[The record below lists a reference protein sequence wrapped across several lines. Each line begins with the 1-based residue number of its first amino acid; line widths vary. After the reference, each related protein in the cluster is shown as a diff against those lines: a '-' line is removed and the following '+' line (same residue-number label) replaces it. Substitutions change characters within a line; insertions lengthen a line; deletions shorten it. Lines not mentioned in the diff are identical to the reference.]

1 MAGANILLSAGLNI
15 DESLANL
22 KKDIQTI
29 QDRLNAAGIKITL
42 PVDLDEKIVKSL
54 KDIGNGKTA
63 AESGKKIGDA
73 LATNLINQFNIK
85 AKSAQRQIKDTCKQL
100 YTVSVGELSSGQE
113 NPRFMQLF
121 NELGEVVK
129 SNANVLQSR
138 MGIYDDFYNYF
149 QNLSKIKIPS
159 IVQTDLGKDWDSM
172 RKVSAGK
179 FVTDKSKSG
188 TELDSIYQEMA
199 DKYKDIFSGTA
210 DPTEQFREIVN
221 AVKAYRADID
231 RLEPVDPKKIAG
243 FEEDMWSDIITSI
256 GQMRE
261 QIKAQMPQVTDE
273 IEKNVSNIK
282 KSLMEVDASFD
293 HTGIE
298 QLTADVK
305 QYFTALTGISDKD
318 IKLQFF
324 KDANEDVTSFNATL
338 DRGQGILEK
347 YSFKMNDLGQYVYT
361 GGSLIDQSGKEFSEV
376 SVKAAEYQ
384 KKLEALKSTYQSF
397 LQGDSATNPFK
408 ALVDGIDFSNITD
421 KGSLDQMIAKFNEAT
436 AQAKAFNAEISKK
449 ASFNAAEK
457 LKQYL
462 SELPAQI
469 EYLETKFKGAN
480 FQIPDSVN
488 QSFASM
494 RQCLQDIN
502 KTDGPEQKIK
512 LYNQLT
518 GELDKVTQ
526 KYKQLSLEQKNAA
539 KDSTLQSGKNLL
551 GTNIDSWMNKNTA
564 AAKVFADR
572 LTDIKSKLSAAGSV
586 DFNNLK
592 REFNEIQ
599 AEAKQ
604 MGLTGSK
611 AAQEMKSQFDSML
624 SSMIS
629 VTAAMQTFRKMVG
642 TARELDTSLFN
653 LQVATGSTREETKTL
668 LDTYNQMA
676 KELGATTTDIA
687 DGADAWLR
695 QGKSIEEA
703 NSLVKDSMIL
713 SKIGMIDAADATEDL
728 TAVLNGYKLEA
739 QSALEVVSKLSAV
752 DLESASDAGGLA
764 ESMSRTAT
772 SANQAG
778 VSIDELIGMLGTLKS
793 VTQASDEELGN
804 AIKSIV
810 SRYSQIKANKFI
822 DYETGEDLSNVE
834 TVLGKIGIKIRDGL
848 TDFRDLSDVL
858 SELAAKYDKLNDVE
872 RNAVNTAMFG
882 TYQQNKGAVLLSN
895 WDKVEKLTKV
905 SEDST
910 TEALDKFEA
919 YTEGVEAHINSMTAS
934 YEHLASIIA
943 DSEFLKGA
951 TDAASGFLDVI
962 SQVVDKLG
970 VLSTAAGAVTIGGAL
985 KGNNIGIV
993 DNNGTDL
1000 TFLGKTADELKR
1012 ASEVGEKFGGIF
1024 TKSVKEPIVNAESII
1039 GNYNE
1044 LVKKQ
1049 CISQERINA
1058 LTDDFDMR
1066 KYLSGLKGAEAGLTG
1081 YTAALNMGSAATLK
1095 LKIQTVALNVALNM
1109 GIVAAITAGIT
1120 VLTKGIEL
1128 GAEAIDNYV
1137 HRLEK
1142 AKEAAEDAKESYDE
1156 TASKFESLNDE
1167 LKTTQSRIDELNGK
1181 DHLSFVEQEE
1191 LNKLQATSAELKQQI
1206 EYYRELKELMFGKA
1220 RDKANKYFDTET
1232 STKRYEGWDSSASL
1246 ADYST
1251 TKENPLQR
1259 TEKDIEQYSKL
1270 LERQK
1275 ELNAE
1280 IIKYKTEH
1288 VDDVF
1293 QSQELNDKTSE
1304 LAIVN
1309 KQLAELKERLVDS
1322 NGDFVKFKADLDSL
1336 GDKDKID
1343 KINALVT
1350 AINNLF
1356 SDDGKDATEAFD
1368 KLWNDSSFAS
1378 AKREITEL
1386 ASAGKLTPETLE
1398 SNKEYKKLL
1407 TETGKTADEVC
1418 NHIQS
1423 LVDAE
1428 QKTGNTDISAPF
1440 TKSEMISKINGLSEG
1455 FEELD
1460 KIMASVVAKDKAFD
1474 FSLLDDKKFNDT
1486 FKGFTKE
1493 YNNFVDTISNNP
1505 KDIKA
1510 CQSAFDDLVTV
1521 WVNSSGVLDGVSED
1535 TAGLTAAMLSNMGVT
1550 NAEEIVMD
1558 ALAKKHA
1565 EVAAEKYY
1573 NANATDDLKNATI
1586 SECAQFVSKA
1596 DVSEQCRKALARLVL
1611 AKISANNTKIDTSS
1625 DIDQIINLANAAGAG
1640 ARRIAQ
1646 LKTLADTV
1654 NEAKT
1659 TLQKSISN
1667 PMNLALFNGNK
1678 DLQKQFNEQGKKIGD
1693 TINKLQNGQFDF
1705 GFNDLDAADY
1715 KKATYGGGND
1725 TANRLNSDAKSG
1737 KGKSEKDDKKF
1748 DWIKVK
1754 IDKVRESYEKL
1765 MDEVNDSDNAYS
1777 TQLNFLD
1784 AAIDRQKEL
1793 IETEK
1798 LGIAGYQKEWEET
1811 SSKISDDIKN
1821 QIMNG
1826 DDVVSTY
1833 DGDKDEKLIKL
1844 IEAAQTAWNNLS
1856 DAQKQYTTDQKTL
1869 EDNEKSRY
1877 TKSIEW
1883 KQSEIDDL
1891 KEKADI
1897 EQTSYEK
1904 NIQLMDEAVK
1914 KSEELVATEKQHAE
1928 ETKKAWEKVRDQLK
1942 PEDVAGILSGNAN
1955 FEQYAESDPEYYEQY
1970 KEASKLYSEYIGANK
1985 DLQES
1990 ELKLEETRKQAYEKG
2005 IEYIDK
2011 QLSYISE
2018 LNDTASV
2025 EKDLI
2030 ESLGGIVTEGVYRDM
2045 ISNSKDM
2052 MDLYEQKMESIQSR
2066 MDSLKDTDSS
2076 EYYELLGQLQDCE
2089 TSLIECQK
2097 NQAEWN
2103 EAIIRLPIERI
2114 QKYLNEL
2121 ANIKQDLNN
2130 FLSQKSSVGIATNK
2144 EQYQQLISI
2153 DQAQIDKYTEQQKKL
2168 QNLLKNYKYG
2178 SEKFNETS
2186 SEIQEIDNA
2195 ISDLIV
2201 EMQDYNYQIARIP
2214 VDNLQ
2219 KVVDTLDNA
2228 QTSIENLTAQQDAR
2242 GIDTTI
2248 DQYQTM
2254 IDLASKR
2261 IEVLSTQ
2268 RQMLVQLQ
2276 SQFEKGSDRY
2286 TEIVSEIQDIDNTIS
2301 GLIANQYKWNK
2312 AMLQIPIDKLSNVND
2327 ELSAYSSI
2335 LSDVLSEYDSAL
2347 SGVTGTIDEQINKIN
2362 ELRDATEK
2370 EYEEKIKPL
2379 QKELD
2384 LLEKTNEAR
2393 SVQIALENAQ
2403 YELDKARQQK
2413 KTQVIRNGQL
2423 TYEADPDEIRDKQQ
2437 ALQDAEYNKAKYDL
2451 QKQIDSLEEE
2461 RDALL
2466 KSYDDQLDSLNKI
2479 KDKWSEITNQIQLAA
2494 DKAKAENL
2502 FGAGWEDKVLSGN
2515 DDDLYNM
2522 FKNLYTATSEQ
2533 KDKVDKQISSNE
2545 RIADMMQIYADR
2557 FQSGAM
2563 TYDQAM
2569 AGINSLATSM
2579 KDGYSA
2585 LENLGDLMKAD
2596 NIADL
2601 GSIASSATNKISKS
2615 LTDLSS
2621 IMERVKNNY
2630 STMDP
2635 ATWEEVKH
2643 DVKEQAKA
2651 SESLSASMN
2660 EFNQYLGT
2668 FKENTEAINKYTKT
2682 WDDMR
2687 DDLQS
2692 QLESLKK
2699 AAEALEKMS
2708 SSSSSGRK
2716 HSSSGGSS
2724 SSGKESSGTTDVYY
2738 HGHYAYSSDS
2748 KGNAYDKN
2756 GNSVNKSD
2764 AWNSAKDYV
2773 NEKKNYTKKH
2783 DGIASGIVG
2792 NNKTMSDNER
2802 ESRFKKLGMRELDT
2816 NEIWV
2821 KALRD
2826 EVVLTKGQQ
2835 ETLLKNF
2842 DASMN
2847 VGIRTG
2853 AAIGMPTVQ
2862 PSKQVMNDVVNVEI
2876 GDINVHDVGDV
2887 NGFAKAV
2894 KTQIKPIMTQTFS
2907 RR

>member
-1 MAGANILLSAGLNI
+1 MLSCSDAAKKNAVQIAKNVAAVKSGVIPIN
-15 DESLANL
+15 EASEANL
-22 KKDIQTI
+22 K
-29 QDRLNAAGIKITL
+29 L
-42 PVDLDEKIVKSL
+42 V
-54 KDIGNGKTA
+54 GNFSKM
-63 AESGKKIGDA
+63 
-73 LATNLINQFNIK
+73 
-85 AKSAQRQIKDTCKQL
+85 
-100 YTVSVGELSSGQE
+100 TV
-113 NPRFMQLF
+113 
-121 NELGEVVK
+121 
-129 SNANVLQSR
+129 A
-138 MGIYDDFYNYF
+138 
-149 QNLSKIKIPS
+149 
-159 IVQTDLGKDWDSM
+159 
-172 RKVSAGK
+172 
-179 FVTDKSKSG
+179 
-188 TELDSIYQEMA
+188 
-199 DKYKDIFSGTA
+199 
-210 DPTEQFREIVN
+210 
-221 AVKAYRADID
+221 
-231 RLEPVDPKKIAG
+231 
-243 FEEDMWSDIITSI
+243 
-256 GQMRE
+256 
-261 QIKAQMPQVTDE
+261 
-273 IEKNVSNIK
+273 
-282 KSLMEVDASFD
+282 
-293 HTGIE
+293 
-298 QLTADVK
+298 
-305 QYFTALTGISDKD
+305 
-318 IKLQFF
+318 
-324 KDANEDVTSFNATL
+324 
-338 DRGQGILEK
+338 
-347 YSFKMNDLGQYVYT
+347 
-361 GGSLIDQSGKEFSEV
+361 
-376 SVKAAEYQ
+376 
-384 KKLEALKSTYQSF
+384 
-397 LQGDSATNPFK
+397 
-408 ALVDGIDFSNITD
+408 
-421 KGSLDQMIAKFNEAT
+421 
-436 AQAKAFNAEISKK
+436 
-449 ASFNAAEK
+449 
-457 LKQYL
+457 
-462 SELPAQI
+462 
-469 EYLETKFKGAN
+469 
-480 FQIPDSVN
+480 
-488 QSFASM
+488 
-494 RQCLQDIN
+494 
-502 KTDGPEQKIK
+502 
-512 LYNQLT
+512 
-518 GELDKVTQ
+518 
-526 KYKQLSLEQKNAA
+526 
-539 KDSTLQSGKNLL
+539 
-551 GTNIDSWMNKNTA
+551 
-564 AAKVFADR
+564 
-572 LTDIKSKLSAAGSV
+572 
-586 DFNNLK
+586 
-592 REFNEIQ
+592 
-599 AEAKQ
+599 
-604 MGLTGSK
+604 SK
-611 AAQEMKSQFDSML
+611 AAD
-624 SSMIS
+624 I
-629 VTAAMQTFRKMVG
+629 AMQ
-642 TARELDTSLFN
+642 
-653 LQVATGSTREETKTL
+653 
-668 LDTYNQMA
+668 
-676 KELGATTTDIA
+676 
-687 DGADAWLR
+687 
-695 QGKSIEEA
+695 
-703 NSLVKDSMIL
+703 
-713 SKIGMIDAADATEDL
+713 
-728 TAVLNGYKLEA
+728 
-739 QSALEVVSKLSAV
+739 
-752 DLESASDAGGLA
+752 
-764 ESMSRTAT
+764 
-772 SANQAG
+772 
-778 VSIDELIGMLGTLKS
+778 
-793 VTQASDEELGN
+793 
-804 AIKSIV
+804 
-810 SRYSQIKANKFI
+810 
-822 DYETGEDLSNVE
+822 
-834 TVLGKIGIKIRDGL
+834 GL
-848 TDFRDLSDVL
+848 TM
-858 SELAAKYDKLNDVE
+858 AA
-872 RNAVNTAMFG
+872 
-882 TYQQNKGAVLLSN
+882 
-895 WDKVEKLTKV
+895 
-905 SEDST
+905 
-910 TEALDKFEA
+910 
-919 YTEGVEAHINSMTAS
+919 
-934 YEHLASIIA
+934 
-943 DSEFLKGA
+943 
-951 TDAASGFLDVI
+951 
-962 SQVVDKLG
+962 
-970 VLSTAAGAVTIGGAL
+970 
-985 KGNNIGIV
+985 
-993 DNNGTDL
+993 
-1000 TFLGKTADELKR
+1000 
-1012 ASEVGEKFGGIF
+1012 
-1024 TKSVKEPIVNAESII
+1024 
-1039 GNYNE
+1039 
-1044 LVKKQ
+1044 
-1049 CISQERINA
+1049 NA
-1058 LTDDFDMR
+1058 L
-1066 KYLSGLKGAEAGLTG
+1066 A
-1081 YTAALNMGSAATLK
+1081 
-1095 LKIQTVALNVALNM
+1095 VALVMKGLE
-1109 GIVAAITAGIT
+1109 IAIQQ
-1120 VLTKGIEL
+1120 
-1128 GAEAIDNYV
+1128 IDNYV

-1206 EYYRELKELMFGKA
+1206 ELYQALKNMQGDTA
-1220 RDKANKYFDTET
+1220 RDKAVDYFDTET
-1232 STKRYEGWDSSASL
+1232 NTKRYDGWDSNSSL
-1246 ADYST
+1246 ANYST
-1251 TKENPLQR
+1251 SKENPLER
-1259 TEKDIEQYSKL
+1259 TEKDIEQYSTL
-1270 LERQK
+1270 LTRQK
-1275 ELNAE
+1275 ELNDE
-1280 IIKYKTEH
+1280 IAKYKAEH

-1293 QSQELNDKTSE
+1293 MSQEYNDKTSE
-1304 LAIVN
+1304 LSVID
-1309 KQLAELKERLVDS
+1309 KQLETLKTRLADS
-1322 NGDFVKFKADLDSL
+1322 DTDFIKFKSSL
-1336 GDKDKID
+1336 NSVTDKDMIEKVD
-1343 KINALVT
+1343 NLVNAINALF
-1350 AINNLF
+1350 NGGS
-1356 SDDGKDATEAFD
+1356 SDSTDQFD

-1378 AKREITEL
+1378 AKREL
-1386 ASAGKLTPETLE
+1386 SKMASAGTLTPETLE
-1398 SNKEYKKLL
+1398 SNEKYKQLL
-1407 TETGKTADEVC
+1407 DATGKTAQEVTD
-1418 NHIQS
+1418 HIYA
-1423 LVDAE
+1423 LAEAE
-1428 QKTGNTDISAPF
+1428 QQAGNTDISAPF

-1586 SECAQFVSKA
+1586 SECAQFVSEA

-1754 IDKVRESYEKL
+1754 IDKVRESYENL
-1765 MDEVNDSDNAYS
+1765 MDVVNDSDSAYS

-1784 AAIDRQKEL
+1784 AAIERQKEL
-1793 IETEK
+1793 IETER

-1811 SSKISDDIKN
+1811 SSKISNDIKN

-1942 PEDVAGILSGNAN
+1942 PEDVAGILNGNAN
-1955 FEQYAESDPEYYEQY
+1955 FEQYAESDPEYYKLMQEG
-1970 KEASKLYSEYIGANK
+1970 SRLYSEYDNSAK
-1985 DLQES
+1985 KARED

-2005 IEYIDK
+2005 IEYIQK
-2011 QLSYISE
+2011 QRDAISG
-2018 LNDTASV
+2018 LNDKVQAEMDLV
-2025 EKDLI
+2025 EQ
-2030 ESLGGIVTEGVYRDM
+2030 LGGITTEGMYRELID
-2045 ISNSKDM
+2045 NSKDM
-2052 MDLYEQKMESIQSR
+2052 MELYESEVDKIKGRMEEV
-2066 MDSLKDTDSS
+2066 DPNSS
-2076 EYYELLGQLQDCE
+2076 EYYELLSNLQSCE

-2286 TEIVSEIQDIDNTIS
+2286 TEIGSEIQDIDNTIS
-2301 GLIANQYKWNK
+2301 GLIVNQYEWNK

-2347 SGVTGTIDEQINKIN
+2347 SGVTGTIDEQIDKIN

-2379 QKELD
+2379 QDELD

-2413 KTQVIRNGQL
+2413 KTQVVRNGSL
-2423 TYEADPDEIRDKQQ
+2423 VWENDPDEIRDKEQ
-2437 ALQDAEYNKAKYDL
+2437 ALQDAEFSKAKYDL

-2466 KSYDDQLDSLNKI
+2466 ESYDDQLDSLNKI
-2479 KDKWSEITNQIQLAA
+2479 KDKWSEITDQIQLAA

-2533 KDKVDKQISSNE
+2533 KDKVDEQISSNE

-2601 GSIASSATNKISKS
+2601 GSIASSATNKISAS

-2724 SSGKESSGTTDVYY
+2724 SSSKESSGTTDVYY

-2783 DGIASGIVG
+2783 DGIASGLVG

-2847 VGIRTG
+2847 IGIRTG

-2876 GDINVHDVGDV
+2876 GDIHVHDVGDV

>member
-1 MAGANILLSAGLNI
+1 MADANILLSAGLNI

-29 QDRLNAAGIKITL
+29 QERLNAAGIKITL
-42 PVDLDEKIVKSL
+42 PVDLDEKIAKSF
-54 KDIGNGKTA
+54 KEIGNSKAA
-63 AESGKKIGDA
+63 AESGKKIGDTY
-73 LATNLINQFNIK
+73 ATNLINQFNVK
-85 AKSAQRQIKDTCKQL
+85 AKSAQRQIKDAYKQIQN
-100 YTVSVGELSSGQE
+100 VFVGELSSGQE
-113 NPRFMQLF
+113 NPRFIELYNQ
-121 NELGEVVK
+121 LGETVK
-129 SNANVLQSR
+129 SNANILQSR
-138 MGIYDDFYNYF
+138 MGIYDDFYKYF

-231 RLEPVDPKKIAG
+231 RLEPVDPKKITG

-273 IEKNVSNIK
+273 IKKNVSNIK
-282 KSLMEVDASFD
+282 KSLMDVDASFD

-305 QYFTALTGISDKD
+305 QYFTAMTGISDKD

-347 YSFKMNDLGQYVYT
+347 YSFTMNDLGQYVYT

-376 SVKAAEYQ
+376 SAKAAEYQ

-397 LQGDSATNPFK
+397 LQGDSANNPFK

-480 FQIPDSVN
+480 FQIPDSVT

-502 KTDGPEQKIK
+502 KAEGPEQKIK

-518 GELDKVTQ
+518 TELDKVTQ

-539 KDSTLQSGKNLL
+539 KNSALQSGKNLL
-551 GTNIDSWMNKNTA
+551 ETNIDSWMNKNTA

-572 LTDIKSKLSAAGSV
+572 LTDIKSKLSAADSA

-624 SSMIS
+624 SSVIS

-653 LQVATGSTREETKTL
+653 LQVATGSTREETKAL

-728 TAVLNGYKLEA
+728 TAIMNSYRLEA

-778 VSIDELIGMLGTLKS
+778 VSIDELIGMIATLKD

-919 YTEGVEAHINSMTAS
+919 YSESVEAHINSMTAS
-934 YEHLASIIA
+934 YENLASTIA
-943 DSEFLKGA
+943 GSEFLKGA

-970 VLSTAAGAVTIGGAL
+970 VLSTAAGAITIGGAL

-1000 TFLGKTADELKR
+1000 TFLGKTVDELER
-1012 ASEVGEKFGGIF
+1012 ASAAGEKFGGIF
-1024 TKSVKEPIVNAESII
+1024 NKSVKEPIVNAESII

-1049 CISQERINA
+1049 CVSQERINA

-1066 KYLSGLKGAEAGLTG
+1066 KYLSGLKGAEAGMTG

-1142 AKEAAEDAKESYDE
+1142 AKESAEDAKESYDE

-1232 STKRYEGWDSSASL
+1232 STKRYEGWDSNSSL

-1251 TKENPLQR
+1251 AKENPLER
-1259 TEKDIEQYSKL
+1259 TEKDVEQYSKL
-1270 LERQK
+1270 LDRQK

-1280 IIKYKTEH
+1280 IAKYKTDH

-1293 QSQELNDKTSE
+1293 QSQELSDRSSE
-1304 LAIVN
+1304 LAVVD
-1309 KQLAELKERLVDS
+1309 KQLAELKDRLVDS
-1322 NGDFVKFKADLDSL
+1322 NGDFVKFKADLDSI

-1343 KINALVT
+1343 KINDLVA

-1356 SDDGKDATEAFD
+1356 NDDGKDAIGAFD
-1368 KLWNDSSFAS
+1368 KLWNDSSFSS

-1386 ASAGKLTPETLE
+1386 ASAGKFTPETLE
-1398 SNKEYKKLL
+1398 SNEEYKKLL

-1440 TKSEMISKINGLSEG
+1440 TKSEMISEINGLSEG

-1460 KIMASVVAKDKAFD
+1460 KIMSSIIDKDKAFD
-1474 FSLLDDKKFNDT
+1474 FSLLDDKKFKDNFQDYT
-1486 FKGFTKE
+1486 AE
-1493 YNNFVDTISNNP
+1493 YNNFINTVTKNP

-1510 CQSAFDDLVTV
+1510 CQSAFDDLATAYIY
-1521 WVNSSGVLDGVSED
+1521 NSNVMKGLSED
-1535 TAGLTAAMLSNMGVT
+1535 TADVAAQYLKLMGVSNSAEVIAAGLAKEHVDAALASKDLSNATYEEIEALANETEATDAGQRAFKIYAAQKLLAQDGFDVSGDITALANIVNSLGIATTAWVTYYRAKRELDAINASSTGNYYTDRNGNYLTEKNGKYYLDSGAEYSGQKINHIIDDGYKNRLQNQAARDNKKLFDDLTEQAKVTVKETGGNKTANTGASNTKSSKDSEKDPTTFDWMERKLTILDKQTSTLQDKIDNLVGYKAKNQVTDTVLDLLGDKLTTLEKMSARYQEQLDSIDLPEEWIEKIQSGAYDIDSLDSDKDKKLIKKIQDYQTWYDKIQDCKDKIDETTKSIKEMNLSKLDNIIDQFDQTKDILSQIIDTEKDLLDLREQQGEKISANDYISLANKQYEATKQNIEEYNRLSAEMSKLNLERGSEEWKKYNDQLQDLKNNMIAAADAVESYKDAMTELVYKDLDDYKSKLDSLNGTISTMSGLIGDTNLVDDNGELTGRGLAQLALYAQQLT
-1550 NAEEIVMD
+1550 NAKKEAAEYDNAIDSLND
-1558 ALAKKHA
+1558 ALRTGLITQDEYNSMLYEYKSAQESAVSSVKDARDSILTLVKDGIQAEIDAKKELIDQTKA
-1565 EVAAEKYY
+1565 ELEAEQDLHDYQESISEKQSNIAKLQRQIAALSGSTDRKDMAQKLQLQQDLADAQKDLYDTQYDHEMEQRKNALDDEY
-1573 NANATDDLKNATI
+1573 NAFEESKQKEMEELETDLDKQEAAISKYLDKVKQDHSTAYDVLKQYGENYNLTATDDLTEPWESASSAADLCSDAIGEVTANIQYQINSLDFSSLYELVNLLNTIKGLGYGDSDATNSQWEDISGTGTWQQSKASGRWWYGSDEDNYASDGIYTIDGKQYGFNSKGQMVTGWRNDIGGDDTWRYFGSDGVMARSAWKKSKDGTWYYLDHNGDMATDMAVKAKDGDGYYYVDNDGKWDGTTLSSEDVNRLKYKIGYKNGTTNATRGYHPVFEDG
-1586 SECAQFVSKA
+1586 SEIITLK
-1596 DVSEQCRKALARLVL
+1596 DGTVL
-1611 AKISANNTKIDTSS
+1611 YPFE
-1625 DIDQIINLANAAGAG
+1625 GG
-1640 ARRIAQ
+1640 E
-1646 LKTLADTV
+1646 TV
-1654 NEAKT
+1654 LDHAKT
-1659 TLQKSISN
+1659 
-1667 PMNLALFNGNK
+1667 
-1678 DLQKQFNEQGKKIGD
+1678 
-1693 TINKLQNGQFDF
+1693 
-1705 GFNDLDAADY
+1705 
-1715 KKATYGGGND
+1715 
-1725 TANRLNSDAKSG
+1725 
-1737 KGKSEKDDKKF
+1737 
-1748 DWIKVK
+1748 
-1754 IDKVRESYEKL
+1754 
-1765 MDEVNDSDNAYS
+1765 
-1777 TQLNFLD
+1777 
-1784 AAIDRQKEL
+1784 
-1793 IETEK
+1793 
-1798 LGIAGYQKEWEET
+1798 
-1811 SSKISDDIKN
+1811 
-1821 QIMNG
+1821 
-1826 DDVVSTY
+1826 
-1833 DGDKDEKLIKL
+1833 
-1844 IEAAQTAWNNLS
+1844 
-1856 DAQKQYTTDQKTL
+1856 
-1869 EDNEKSRY
+1869 
-1877 TKSIEW
+1877 
-1883 KQSEIDDL
+1883 
-1891 KEKADI
+1891 
-1897 EQTSYEK
+1897 
-1904 NIQLMDEAVK
+1904 
-1914 KSEELVATEKQHAE
+1914 
-1928 ETKKAWEKVRDQLK
+1928 
-1942 PEDVAGILSGNAN
+1942 
-1955 FEQYAESDPEYYEQY
+1955 
-1970 KEASKLYSEYIGANK
+1970 
-1985 DLQES
+1985 
-1990 ELKLEETRKQAYEKG
+1990 
-2005 IEYIDK
+2005 
-2011 QLSYISE
+2011 
-2018 LNDTASV
+2018 
-2025 EKDLI
+2025 
-2030 ESLGGIVTEGVYRDM
+2030 
-2045 ISNSKDM
+2045 
-2052 MDLYEQKMESIQSR
+2052 
-2066 MDSLKDTDSS
+2066 
-2076 EYYELLGQLQDCE
+2076 
-2089 TSLIECQK
+2089 
-2097 NQAEWN
+2097 
-2103 EAIIRLPIERI
+2103 
-2114 QKYLNEL
+2114 
-2121 ANIKQDLNN
+2121 
-2130 FLSQKSSVGIATNK
+2130 
-2144 EQYQQLISI
+2144 
-2153 DQAQIDKYTEQQKKL
+2153 
-2168 QNLLKNYKYG
+2168 
-2178 SEKFNETS
+2178 EKFMNSLRTTMPRFTDGFKNS
-2186 SEIQEIDNA
+2186 
-2195 ISDLIV
+2195 
-2201 EMQDYNYQIARIP
+2201 
-2214 VDNLQ
+2214 
-2219 KVVDTLDNA
+2219 TLDNVKVKDVV
-2228 QTSIENLTAQQDAR
+2228 QTINIDMPIGGVLDEAAAR
-2242 GIDTTI
+2242 
-2248 DQYQTM
+2248 
-2254 IDLASKR
+2254 
-2261 IEVLSTQ
+2261 VLS
-2268 RQMLVQLQ
+2268 
-2276 SQFEKGSDRY
+2276 
-2286 TEIVSEIQDIDNTIS
+2286 
-2301 GLIANQYKWNK
+2301 
-2312 AMLQIPIDKLSNVND
+2312 
-2327 ELSAYSSI
+2327 
-2335 LSDVLSEYDSAL
+2335 
-2347 SGVTGTIDEQINKIN
+2347 
-2362 ELRDATEK
+2362 
-2370 EYEEKIKPL
+2370 
-2379 QKELD
+2379 KELPGY
-2384 LLEKTNEAR
+2384 LEKNG
-2393 SVQIALENAQ
+2393 
-2403 YELDKARQQK
+2403 K
-2413 KTQVIRNGQL
+2413 VIC
-2423 TYEADPDEIRDKQQ
+2423 
-2437 ALQDAEYNKAKYDL
+2437 
-2451 QKQIDSLEEE
+2451 
-2461 RDALL
+2461 
-2466 KSYDDQLDSLNKI
+2466 
-2479 KDKWSEITNQIQLAA
+2479 
-2494 DKAKAENL
+2494 
-2502 FGAGWEDKVLSGN
+2502 
-2515 DDDLYNM
+2515 NM
-2522 FKNLYTATSEQ
+2522 
-2533 KDKVDKQISSNE
+2533 V
-2545 RIADMMQIYADR
+2545 
-2557 FQSGAM
+2557 
-2563 TYDQAM
+2563 
-2569 AGINSLATSM
+2569 
-2579 KDGYSA
+2579 
-2585 LENLGDLMKAD
+2585 
-2596 NIADL
+2596 
-2601 GSIASSATNKISKS
+2601 
-2615 LTDLSS
+2615 
-2621 IMERVKNNY
+2621 
-2630 STMDP
+2630 
-2635 ATWEEVKH
+2635 
-2643 DVKEQAKA
+2643 
-2651 SESLSASMN
+2651 
-2660 EFNQYLGT
+2660 
-2668 FKENTEAINKYTKT
+2668 
-2682 WDDMR
+2682 
-2687 DDLQS
+2687 
-2692 QLESLKK
+2692 
-2699 AAEALEKMS
+2699 
-2708 SSSSSGRK
+2708 
-2716 HSSSGGSS
+2716 
-2724 SSGKESSGTTDVYY
+2724 
-2738 HGHYAYSSDS
+2738 
-2748 KGNAYDKN
+2748 
-2756 GNSVNKSD
+2756 
-2764 AWNSAKDYV
+2764 AKDM
-2773 NEKKNYTKKH
+2773 TK
-2783 DGIASGIVG
+2783 S
-2792 NNKTMSDNER
+2792 TR
-2802 ESRFKKLGMRELDT
+2802 
-2816 NEIWV
+2816 W
-2821 KALRD
+2821 
-2826 EVVLTKGQQ
+2826 
-2835 ETLLKNF
+2835 
-2842 DASMN
+2842 
-2847 VGIRTG
+2847 
-2853 AAIGMPTVQ
+2853 
-2862 PSKQVMNDVVNVEI
+2862 
-2876 GDINVHDVGDV
+2876 
-2887 NGFAKAV
+2887 
-2894 KTQIKPIMTQTFS
+2894 
-2907 RR
+2907 

>member
-15 DESLANL
+15 DESLVNL

-54 KDIGNGKTA
+54 KDISNGKTT
-63 AESGKKIGDA
+63 AESGKKIGDV
-73 LATNLINQFNIK
+73 LATSLINQFNIK

-129 SNANVLQSR
+129 SNANILQSR

-210 DPTEQFREIVN
+210 DPTEQFQEIVN

-231 RLEPVDPKKIAG
+231 RLEPVDPKKITG

-347 YSFKMNDLGQYVYT
+347 YSFTMNDLGQYVYT

-376 SVKAAEYQ
+376 SAKAAEYQ

-397 LQGDSATNPFK
+397 LQGDSAANPFK

-421 KGSLDQMIAKFNEAT
+421 KGSLDQMIAKFNKAT

-462 SELPAQI
+462 AELPAQI

-480 FQIPDSVN
+480 FQIPDDVN
-488 QSFASM
+488 KSFTSM

-502 KTDGPEQKIK
+502 EADGPEQKIK

-539 KDSTLQSGKNLL
+539 KNSALQSGKNLL

-572 LTDIKSKLSAAGSV
+572 LTDIKSKLSAADSA

-611 AAQEMKSQFDSML
+611 AAQEMKSQFDSIL
-624 SSMIS
+624 SSVIS

-642 TARELDTSLFN
+642 TAKELDTSLFN
-653 LQVATGSTREETKTL
+653 LQVATGSTREETKAL

-778 VSIDELIGMLGTLKS
+778 ISIDELIGMIATLKD

-1000 TFLGKTADELKR
+1000 TFLGKTADELER
-1012 ASEVGEKFGGIF
+1012 ASAAGEKFGGIF
-1024 TKSVKEPIVNAESII
+1024 NRSVKEPLVNAESII

-1058 LTDDFDMR
+1058 LTDDLDMR
-1066 KYLSGLKGAEAGLTG
+1066 KYLSGLKGAEAGMTG

-1232 STKRYEGWDSSASL
+1232 STKRYEGWDSNSSL

-1259 TEKDIEQYSKL
+1259 AEKDVEQYSKL

-1280 IIKYKTEH
+1280 ITKYKTEH

-1304 LAIVN
+1304 LAIVD

-1336 GDKDKID
+1336 GDKNKID

-1368 KLWNDSSFAS
+1368 KLWNDSSFSS

-1386 ASAGKLTPETLE
+1386 VSAGKLTPETLE
-1398 SNKEYKKLL
+1398 SNEEYKKLL

-1428 QKTGNTDISAPF
+1428 QKTGNIDISKPF
-1440 TKSEMISKINGLSEG
+1440 TKSEMISEINGLSEG

-1460 KIMASVVAKDKAFD
+1460 KIMSSIVAKDKAFD
-1474 FSLLDDKKFNDT
+1474 FSLLDDKKFKDT
-1486 FKGFTKE
+1486 FKGFTDE
-1493 YNNFVDTISNNP
+1493 YSNFVDTISNNP

-1510 CQSAFDDLVTV
+1510 CQSAFNDLVTV
-1521 WVNSSGVLDGVSED
+1521 WVNSSGVLDGLSDE

-1550 NAEEIVMD
+1550 NAEEVVMD
-1558 ALAKKHA
+1558 ALTKKHA

-1586 SECAQFVSKA
+1586 SECAQFVSEA

-1611 AKISANNTKIDTSS
+1611 EKISANNTKIDTSS

-1678 DLQKQFNEQGKKIGD
+1678 DLQKQFDEQGKKIGD

-1715 KKATYGGGND
+1715 KKAIYGGGND

-1844 IEAAQTAWNNLS
+1844 IEAAQTAWNTLD
-1856 DAQKQYTTDQKTL
+1856 DAQKQYITDQKTL

-1970 KEASKLYSEYIGANK
+1970 KEASRLYSEYETSAEK
-1985 DLQES
+1985 ARED

-2005 IEYIDK
+2005 IEYIQK
-2011 QLSYISE
+2011 QRDAISG
-2018 LNDTASV
+2018 LNDKVQAEMDLV
-2025 EKDLI
+2025 EQ
-2030 ESLGGIVTEGVYRDM
+2030 LGGITTEGMYRELID
-2045 ISNSKDM
+2045 NSKDM
-2052 MDLYEQKMESIQSR
+2052 MELYESEVEEIKGRMEEVNPN
-2066 MDSLKDTDSS
+2066 SS
-2076 EYYELLGQLQDCE
+2076 EYYELLSNLQSCE

-2276 SQFEKGSDRY
+2276 SQFEKGSGRY
-2286 TEIVSEIQDIDNTIS
+2286 TEIGSEIQDIDNTIS
-2301 GLIANQYKWNK
+2301 GLIVNQYEWNK

-2347 SGVTGTIDEQINKIN
+2347 SGVTGTIDEQIDKIN

-2379 QKELD
+2379 QDELD

-2479 KDKWSEITNQIQLAA
+2479 KDKWSEITDQIQLAA

>member
-1 MAGANILLSAGLNI
+1 MFAPSVDTAALSTSTKSFENAQTII
-15 DESLANL
+15 DIYNDSL
-22 KKDIQTI
+22 KKGLLTQENWDA
-29 QDRLNAAGIKITL
+29 LLKMS
-42 PVDLDEKIVKSL
+42 DLDTANYLTQNKGLEASMIGLKLSL
-54 KDIGNGKTA
+54 EGPVLG
-63 AESGKKIGDA
+63 
-73 LATNLINQFNIK
+73 FN
-85 AKSAQRQIKDTCKQL
+85 
-100 YTVSVGELSSGQE
+100 
-113 NPRFMQLF
+113 
-121 NELGEVVK
+121 
-129 SNANVLQSR
+129 
-138 MGIYDDFYNYF
+138 
-149 QNLSKIKIPS
+149 
-159 IVQTDLGKDWDSM
+159 
-172 RKVSAGK
+172 KVSA
-179 FVTDKSKSG
+179 
-188 TELDSIYQEMA
+188 A
-199 DKYKDIFSGTA
+199 
-210 DPTEQFREIVN
+210 
-221 AVKAYRADID
+221 
-231 RLEPVDPKKIAG
+231 
-243 FEEDMWSDIITSI
+243 
-256 GQMRE
+256 
-261 QIKAQMPQVTDE
+261 IKEYNDYG
-273 IEKNVSNIK
+273 K
-282 KSLMEVDASFD
+282 KSAYDQKVLSKEIGKTNSALSSYLLGLNGAKASL
-293 HTGIE
+293 GGYVGS
-298 QLTADVK
+298 LTA
-305 QYFTALTGISDKD
+305 
-318 IKLQFF
+318 
-324 KDANEDVTSFNATL
+324 
-338 DRGQGILEK
+338 
-347 YSFKMNDLGQYVYT
+347 
-361 GGSLIDQSGKEFSEV
+361 
-376 SVKAAEYQ
+376 
-384 KKLEALKSTYQSF
+384 
-397 LQGDSATNPFK
+397 
-408 ALVDGIDFSNITD
+408 
-421 KGSLDQMIAKFNEAT
+421 AT
-436 AQAKAFNAEISKK
+436 A
-449 ASFNAAEK
+449 
-457 LKQYL
+457 
-462 SELPAQI
+462 
-469 EYLETKFKGAN
+469 
-480 FQIPDSVN
+480 
-488 QSFASM
+488 
-494 RQCLQDIN
+494 
-502 KTDGPEQKIK
+502 KTI
-512 LYNQLT
+512 
-518 GELDKVTQ
+518 
-526 KYKQLSLEQKNAA
+526 
-539 KDSTLQSGKNLL
+539 
-551 GTNIDSWMNKNTA
+551 
-564 AAKVFADR
+564 
-572 LTDIKSKLSAAGSV
+572 
-586 DFNNLK
+586 
-592 REFNEIQ
+592 
-599 AEAKQ
+599 
-604 MGLTGSK
+604 
-611 AAQEMKSQFDSML
+611 
-624 SSMIS
+624 
-629 VTAAMQTFRKMVG
+629 
-642 TARELDTSLFN
+642 
-653 LQVATGSTREETKTL
+653 
-668 LDTYNQMA
+668 
-676 KELGATTTDIA
+676 
-687 DGADAWLR
+687 
-695 QGKSIEEA
+695 
-703 NSLVKDSMIL
+703 
-713 SKIGMIDAADATEDL
+713 
-728 TAVLNGYKLEA
+728 
-739 QSALEVVSKLSAV
+739 
-752 DLESASDAGGLA
+752 
-764 ESMSRTAT
+764 
-772 SANQAG
+772 
-778 VSIDELIGMLGTLKS
+778 
-793 VTQASDEELGN
+793 
-804 AIKSIV
+804 
-810 SRYSQIKANKFI
+810 
-822 DYETGEDLSNVE
+822 
-834 TVLGKIGIKIRDGL
+834 
-848 TDFRDLSDVL
+848 
-858 SELAAKYDKLNDVE
+858 
-872 RNAVNTAMFG
+872 
-882 TYQQNKGAVLLSN
+882 
-895 WDKVEKLTKV
+895 
-905 SEDST
+905 
-910 TEALDKFEA
+910 
-919 YTEGVEAHINSMTAS
+919 
-934 YEHLASIIA
+934 
-943 DSEFLKGA
+943 
-951 TDAASGFLDVI
+951 
-962 SQVVDKLG
+962 
-970 VLSTAAGAVTIGGAL
+970 
-985 KGNNIGIV
+985 
-993 DNNGTDL
+993 
-1000 TFLGKTADELKR
+1000 
-1012 ASEVGEKFGGIF
+1012 
-1024 TKSVKEPIVNAESII
+1024 
-1039 GNYNE
+1039 
-1044 LVKKQ
+1044 
-1049 CISQERINA
+1049 
-1058 LTDDFDMR
+1058 
-1066 KYLSGLKGAEAGLTG
+1066 
-1081 YTAALNMGSAATLK
+1081 ALNVA
-1095 LKIQTVALNVALNM
+1095 TVALNATLSIGASVAISAAVTAFTKWIHKAEEVSKAAENAKDNIKSIRDELSTNSQTVNETKERYAELAQSVENLGKANQNKGTLSDEDYKEFLDISNQLSEIFPTLTTGYDENGNAILNLSGNVDTIISSLDELLKKEREIANQKIM
-1109 GIVAAITAGIT
+1109 DEFPDVFAGYIQNIDDLKKKLQSAQDEFDRYAELQYQISNGGSRAFNRKEGGIGTFTNSNGDT
-1120 VLTKGIEL
+1120 VSQTIGSYTGTLDEL
-1128 GAEAIDNYV
+1128 GIAY
-1137 HRLEK
+1137 
-1142 AKEAAEDAKESYDE
+1142 
-1156 TASKFESLNDE
+1156 
-1167 LKTTQSRIDELNGK
+1167 
-1181 DHLSFVEQEE
+1181 
-1191 LNKLQATSAELKQQI
+1191 
-1206 EYYRELKELMFGKA
+1206 
-1220 RDKANKYFDTET
+1220 
-1232 STKRYEGWDSSASL
+1232 
-1246 ADYST
+1246 
-1251 TKENPLQR
+1251 
-1259 TEKDIEQYSKL
+1259 
-1270 LERQK
+1270 
-1275 ELNAE
+1275 
-1280 IIKYKTEH
+1280 
-1288 VDDVF
+1288 
-1293 QSQELNDKTSE
+1293 KTSE
-1304 LAIVN
+1304 IENGAGILVQVVGDANDALLKKIEESRDALQKAQQDLKTQTSSISQYLNTWLQTEFTYQGLDNSGLQNAVQNMLVN
-1309 KQLAELKERLVDS
+1309 FDFSNLPDGVDS
-1322 NGDFVKFKADLDSL
+1322 NWASVSEYLRRNILQAIYDAQNDPEISTALSQVFTNAELDPNEKADFLEKIKSYFGEDSEIVVTL
-1336 GDKDKID
+1336 KPVIDDTTSLQKSYNDAINKFGDSGKLEKFFQKKGINTQEEID
-1343 KINALVT
+1343 YWNKVT
-1350 AINNLF
+1350 A
-1356 SDDGKDATEAFD
+1356 GATKATVAIQ
-1368 KLWNDSSFAS
+1368 KY
-1378 AKREITEL
+1378 AK
-1386 ASAGKLTPETLE
+1386 AKSG
-1398 SNKEYKKLL
+1398 
-1407 TETGKTADEVC
+1407 DEVT
-1418 NHIQS
+1418 
-1423 LVDAE
+1423 
-1428 QKTGNTDISAPF
+1428 KPF
-1440 TKSEMISKINGLSEG
+1440 TKSEMISEINGLSEG

-1460 KIMASVVAKDKAFD
+1460 KIMASVVDKDKAFD
-1474 FSLLDDKKFNDT
+1474 FSLLDDKKFKENFQDY
-1486 FKGFTKE
+1486 TKE
-1493 YNNFVDTISNNP
+1493 YNNFIETITKHP

-1510 CQSAFDDLVTV
+1510 CQSAFDDLTTAYLY
-1521 WVNSSGVLDGVSED
+1521 NSDVMKGLSDDTADVVAQYLKLMGVSNSEEVV
-1535 TAGLTAAMLSNMGVT
+1535 ASALAQKHAEAAWNSRDLSNAT
-1550 NAEEIVMD
+1550 AEEID
-1558 ALAKKHA
+1558 ALANESEQTDQNRESFKLYIAQKILA
-1565 EVAAEKYY
+1565 SDAFDPTGDITALSKIVESLGIASNAWIKY
-1573 NANATDDLKNATI
+1573 NALRNQILQMDATAHVSNGRTYYSYTSKDKNGNTVNHLATQEEYDNYNKQMENQLNDFSDDIT
-1586 SECAQFVSKA
+1586 
-1596 DVSEQCRKALARLVL
+1596 
-1611 AKISANNTKIDTSS
+1611 AK
-1625 DIDQIINLANAAGAG
+1625 
-1640 ARRIAQ
+1640 
-1646 LKTLADTV
+1646 LKTNMRVSNTGA
-1654 NEAKT
+1654 NKT
-1659 TLQKSISN
+1659 SN
-1667 PMNLALFNGNK
+1667 K
-1678 DLQKQFNEQGKKIGD
+1678 
-1693 TINKLQNGQFDF
+1693 
-1705 GFNDLDAADY
+1705 
-1715 KKATYGGGND
+1715 
-1725 TANRLNSDAKSG
+1725 NSSNS

-1844 IEAAQTAWNNLS
+1844 IEAAQTAWNTLD
-1856 DAQKQYTTDQKTL
+1856 DAQKQYITDQKTL

-1970 KEASKLYSEYIGANK
+1970 KEASRLYSEYDNSAK
-1985 DLQES
+1985 KARED

-2005 IEYIDK
+2005 IEYIQK
-2011 QLSYISE
+2011 QRDAISG
-2018 LNDTASV
+2018 LNDKVQAEMDLV
-2025 EKDLI
+2025 EQ
-2030 ESLGGIVTEGVYRDM
+2030 LGGITTEGMYRELID
-2045 ISNSKDM
+2045 NSKDM
-2052 MDLYEQKMESIQSR
+2052 MELYESEVDKIKGRMEEVNPN
-2066 MDSLKDTDSS
+2066 SS
-2076 EYYELLGQLQDCE
+2076 EYYELLSNLQSCE
-2089 TSLIECQK
+2089 TSLIECRK

-2286 TEIVSEIQDIDNTIS
+2286 TEIGSEIQDIDNTIS
-2301 GLIANQYKWNK
+2301 GLIVNQYEWNK

-2347 SGVTGTIDEQINKIN
+2347 SGVTGTIDEQIDKIN

-2379 QKELD
+2379 QDELD

-2413 KTQVIRNGQL
+2413 KTQVVRNGQL
-2423 TYEADPDEIRDKQQ
+2423 TYENDPDEIRDKQQ

-2466 KSYDDQLDSLNKI
+2466 KSYDDQLKSLESI
-2479 KDKWSEITNQIQLAA
+2479 KSRWSEITDQIQLAA

-2533 KDKVDKQISSNE
+2533 KDKVDEQISSNE

-2601 GSIASSATNKISKS
+2601 GSIASSATNKISES

-2716 HSSSGGSS
+2716 HSSSGGGGS
-2724 SSGKESSGTTDVYY
+2724 SSGSSSDRTGVYY
-2738 HGHYAYSSDS
+2738 GGHKVYESDS
-2748 KGNAYDKN
+2748 KGNYYTESKDSSGKGTGRYD
-2756 GNSVNKSD
+2756 NKV
-2764 AWNSAKDYV
+2764 SASEKDK
-2773 NEKKNYTKKH
+2773 EWKNYTKKH
-2783 DGIASGIVG
+2783 DGIASGLVG

>member
-54 KDIGNGKTA
+54 KDIGNGKTT

-73 LATNLINQFNIK
+73 LATSLINQFNIK

-231 RLEPVDPKKIAG
+231 RLEPVDPKKITG

-298 QLTADVK
+298 QLTSDVK
-305 QYFTALTGISDKD
+305 QYFTALAGISDKD

-347 YSFKMNDLGQYVYT
+347 YAFTMNDLGQYVYT

-376 SVKAAEYQ
+376 SAKAAEYQ

-397 LQGDSATNPFK
+397 LQGDSAANPFK

-480 FQIPDSVN
+480 FQIPDDVSK
-488 QSFASM
+488 SFTSM

-502 KTDGPEQKIK
+502 EADGPEQKIK

-518 GELDKVTQ
+518 SELDKVTQ

-539 KDSTLQSGKNLL
+539 KNSALQSGKNLL
-551 GTNIDSWMNKNTA
+551 GTNINSWMNKNTA

-572 LTDIKSKLSAAGSV
+572 LTDIKSKLSAADSV

-624 SSMIS
+624 SSVIS

-642 TARELDTSLFN
+642 TAKELDTSLFN
-653 LQVATGSTREETKTL
+653 LQVATGSTREETKEL

-713 SKIGMIDAADATEDL
+713 SKIGMIDATDATEDL
-728 TAVLNGYKLEA
+728 TAVLNGYKMEA

-772 SANQAG
+772 AANLAG
-778 VSIDELIGMLGTLKS
+778 ISIDELIGMIATLKD

-810 SRYSQIKANKFI
+810 SRYSQIKTNKFI

-848 TDFRDLSDVL
+848 TDYRDLSDVL
-858 SELAAKYDKLNDVE
+858 TELAGKYDKLNDVE
-872 RNAVNTAMFG
+872 RNAVNTALFG
-882 TYQQNKGAVLLSN
+882 TYQQNKGATLLAN

-905 SEDST
+905 SESST
-910 TEALDKFEA
+910 TEALDKFDA
-919 YTEGVEAHINSMTAS
+919 YTESIEAHINSMTAS

-951 TDAASGFLDVI
+951 TDTASGFLDVI
-962 SQVVDKLG
+962 SMIVDKLG
-970 VLSTAAGAVTIGGAL
+970 VLSTAAGAITIGGAL
-985 KGNNIGIV
+985 KGNTIGVV
-993 DNNGTDL
+993 DNNGTEL
-1000 TFLGKTADELKR
+1000 TFLGKTADELER
-1012 ASEVGEKFGGIF
+1012 ASAAGEKFGGIF
-1024 TKSVKEPIVNAESII
+1024 NANVKEPLVNAESII
-1039 GNYNE
+1039 TNYNE

-1049 CISQERINA
+1049 CVSQERINA
-1058 LTDDFDMR
+1058 LTDDLDMR
-1066 KYLSGLKGAEAGLTG
+1066 KYLSGLKGAEAGMTG

-1156 TASKFESLNDE
+1156 TASKFESLNDK
-1167 LKTTQSRIDELNGK
+1167 LKTTQSRIDELEAK
-1181 DHLSFVEQEE
+1181 DHLTFVEQEE
-1191 LNKLQATSAELKQQI
+1191 LDKLKSTSAELEQQI
-1206 EYYRELKELMFGKA
+1206 ELYQALKNMQGDTA
-1220 RDKANKYFDTET
+1220 RDKAVDYFGTET
-1232 STKRYEGWDSSASL
+1232 NTKRYDGWDSNSSL

-1251 TKENPLQR
+1251 SKENPLER
-1259 TEKDIEQYSKL
+1259 TEKDIEQYSTL
-1270 LERQK
+1270 LSRQK
-1275 ELNAE
+1275 ELNDE
-1280 IIKYKTEH
+1280 IAKYKAEH

-1293 QSQELNDKTSE
+1293 MSQDYNDKTSE
-1304 LAIVN
+1304 LSVID
-1309 KQLAELKERLVDS
+1309 KQLETLKTRLADS
-1322 NGDFVKFKADLDSL
+1322 DTDFIKFKSSL
-1336 GDKDKID
+1336 NSITDKDMIEQVD
-1343 KINALVT
+1343 KLVNEINALF
-1350 AINNLF
+1350 NGGS
-1356 SDDGKDATEAFD
+1356 SDSTDQFD
-1368 KLWNDSSFAS
+1368 KLWNDSSFTS
-1378 AKREITEL
+1378 AKREL
-1386 ASAGKLTPETLE
+1386 SKMASAGKLTPETLE
-1398 SNKEYKKLL
+1398 SNEEYKKLL
-1407 TETGKTADEVC
+1407 DATGKTAREVTD
-1418 NHIQS
+1418 HIYA
-1423 LVDAE
+1423 LTEAE
-1428 QKTGNTDISAPF
+1428 QQAGNTDISAPF

-1460 KIMASVVAKDKAFD
+1460 KIMASVVAKGKAFD

-1493 YNNFVDTISNNP
+1493 YNDFVDTISNNP

-1535 TAGLTAAMLSNMGVT
+1535 TAGLTAAMLSNMGVA

-1573 NANATDDLKNATI
+1573 NANASKQLEGATI
-1586 SECAQFVSKA
+1586 DEYVEILNEA
-1596 DVSEQCRKALARLVL
+1596 DVSDACRKALAQLEL
-1611 AKISANNTKIDTSS
+1611 TKIAVNKTKINTVD
-1625 DIDQIINLANAAGAG
+1625 DIKSVIALANAAGAG
-1640 ARRIAQ
+1640 AANIAK
-1646 LKTLADTV
+1646 LKTVATTV
-1654 NEAKT
+1654 DQVSKT
-1659 TLQKSISN
+1659 LKTSISN
-1667 PMNLALFNGNK
+1667 PMNLALFKGNPN
-1678 DLQKQFNEQGKKIGD
+1678 LQKQVNQGLEEVGKVINEVQNSTFDYGFE
-1693 TINKLQNGQFDF
+1693 KLNAEDF
-1705 GFNDLDAADY
+1705 IY
-1715 KKATYGGGND
+1715 KGGND

-1844 IEAAQTAWNNLS
+1844 IEAAQTAWNTLD
-1856 DAQKQYTTDQKTL
+1856 DAQKQYITDQKTL

-1928 ETKKAWEKVRDQLK
+1928 ETKKAWEEVRDQLK
-1942 PEDVAGILSGNAN
+1942 PEDVAALMDGKAD
-1955 FEQYAESDPEYYEQY
+1955 FEQYAEIDPAYYELF
-1970 KEASKLYSEYIGANK
+1970 KNGDLLYSEYLDSVK
-1985 DLQES
+1985 KLQEG
-1990 ELKLEETRKQAYEKG
+1990 ELNLQETRKQAYEKG
-2005 IEYIDK
+2005 IEYIEK
-2011 QLSYISE
+2011 QIDYISG
-2018 LNDTASV
+2018 LNDKASA

-2052 MDLYEQKMESIQSR
+2052 MDLYEQKMESIKNE
-2066 MDSLKDTDSS
+2066 MASLEDTDSS
-2076 EYYELLGQLQDCE
+2076 RYYELLGQLQDCE

-2261 IEVLSTQ
+2261 IDVLSTQ

-2286 TEIVSEIQDIDNTIS
+2286 TEIGSEIQDIDNTIS
-2301 GLIANQYKWNK
+2301 GLIVNQYEWNK

-2347 SGVTGTIDEQINKIN
+2347 SGVTGTIDEQTKAIEDARSAAEDDYNKRIEN
-2362 ELRDATEK
+2362 
-2370 EYEEKIKPL
+2370 I

-2393 SVQIALENAQ
+2393 SIQIALENAQ
-2403 YELDKARQQK
+2403 YNLDKARNQK
-2413 KTQVIRNGQL
+2413 KTQVENNCL
-2423 TYEADPDEIRDKQQ
+2423 L
-2437 ALQDAEYNKAKYDL
+2437 LQ
-2451 QKQIDSLEEE
+2451 
-2461 RDALL
+2461 
-2466 KSYDDQLDSLNKI
+2466 
-2479 KDKWSEITNQIQLAA
+2479 
-2494 DKAKAENL
+2494 
-2502 FGAGWEDKVLSGN
+2502 
-2515 DDDLYNM
+2515 
-2522 FKNLYTATSEQ
+2522 
-2533 KDKVDKQISSNE
+2533 
-2545 RIADMMQIYADR
+2545 
-2557 FQSGAM
+2557 
-2563 TYDQAM
+2563 
-2569 AGINSLATSM
+2569 
-2579 KDGYSA
+2579 
-2585 LENLGDLMKAD
+2585 
-2596 NIADL
+2596 
-2601 GSIASSATNKISKS
+2601 
-2615 LTDLSS
+2615 
-2621 IMERVKNNY
+2621 
-2630 STMDP
+2630 
-2635 ATWEEVKH
+2635 
-2643 DVKEQAKA
+2643 
-2651 SESLSASMN
+2651 
-2660 EFNQYLGT
+2660 
-2668 FKENTEAINKYTKT
+2668 
-2682 WDDMR
+2682 
-2687 DDLQS
+2687 
-2692 QLESLKK
+2692 
-2699 AAEALEKMS
+2699 
-2708 SSSSSGRK
+2708 
-2716 HSSSGGSS
+2716 
-2724 SSGKESSGTTDVYY
+2724 
-2738 HGHYAYSSDS
+2738 
-2748 KGNAYDKN
+2748 
-2756 GNSVNKSD
+2756 
-2764 AWNSAKDYV
+2764 
-2773 NEKKNYTKKH
+2773 
-2783 DGIASGIVG
+2783 
-2792 NNKTMSDNER
+2792 
-2802 ESRFKKLGMRELDT
+2802 
-2816 NEIWV
+2816 
-2821 KALRD
+2821 
-2826 EVVLTKGQQ
+2826 
-2835 ETLLKNF
+2835 
-2842 DASMN
+2842 
-2847 VGIRTG
+2847 
-2853 AAIGMPTVQ
+2853 
-2862 PSKQVMNDVVNVEI
+2862 
-2876 GDINVHDVGDV
+2876 
-2887 NGFAKAV
+2887 
-2894 KTQIKPIMTQTFS
+2894 
-2907 RR
+2907 

>member
-54 KDIGNGKTA
+54 KDIGNGKTT

-73 LATNLINQFNIK
+73 LATSLINQFNIK

-121 NELGEVVK
+121 NEIGEVVK

-149 QNLSKIKIPS
+149 QSLSKIKIPS

-231 RLEPVDPKKIAG
+231 RLEPVDPKKITG

-282 KSLMEVDASFD
+282 KSLMEVDVSFD

-298 QLTADVK
+298 QLTSDVK

-347 YSFKMNDLGQYVYT
+347 YSFTMNDLGQYVYT

-397 LQGDSATNPFK
+397 LQGDSAANPFK

-480 FQIPDSVN
+480 FQIPDDVN
-488 QSFASM
+488 KSFTSM

-518 GELDKVTQ
+518 SELDKVTQ
-526 KYKQLSLEQKNAA
+526 KYKQLSLKQKNAA
-539 KDSTLQSGKNLL
+539 KNSALQSGKNLL

-572 LTDIKSKLSAAGSV
+572 LTDIKYKLSAADST

-624 SSMIS
+624 SSVIS

-713 SKIGMIDAADATEDL
+713 SKIGMIDAASAAEDL
-728 TAVLNGYKLEA
+728 TSVLNGFRLEA

-778 VSIDELIGMLGTLKS
+778 VSIDELIGMIATLKD

-905 SEDST
+905 SENST

-951 TDAASGFLDVI
+951 TDAASGLLDVI

-1012 ASEVGEKFGGIF
+1012 ASEAGEKFGGIF
-1024 TKSVKEPIVNAESII
+1024 NKSVKEPILNAESII

-1058 LTDDFDMR
+1058 LTDDLDMR
-1066 KYLSGLKGAEAGLTG
+1066 KYLSGLKGAEAGMTG

-1142 AKEAAEDAKESYDE
+1142 AKEAAEGAKESYDE

-1251 TKENPLQR
+1251 TKENPLER
-1259 TEKDIEQYSKL
+1259 TEKDVEQYSKL

-1280 IIKYKTEH
+1280 ITKYKTEH

-1304 LAIVN
+1304 LAIVD

-1343 KINALVT
+1343 KIDALVA

-1368 KLWNDSSFAS
+1368 KLWNDSSFTS

-1428 QKTGNTDISAPF
+1428 QKTGNIDISKPF
-1440 TKSEMISKINGLSEG
+1440 TKSEMISEINGLSEG

-1460 KIMASVVAKDKAFD
+1460 KIMASVIAKDKAFD

-1586 SECAQFVSKA
+1586 SECAQFVSEA

-1678 DLQKQFNEQGKKIGD
+1678 DLQKQFDEQGKKIGD

-1705 GFNDLDAADY
+1705 GFNDLDATDY

-1754 IDKVRESYEKL
+1754 IDKVRESYENL
-1765 MDEVNDSDNAYS
+1765 MDVVNDSDSAYS

-1784 AAIDRQKEL
+1784 AAIERQKNL
-1793 IETEK
+1793 ISLEK
-1798 LGIAGYQKEWEET
+1798 LGIEAYQKEWDSVSAEIPEEVR
-1811 SSKISDDIKN
+1811 N

-1826 DDVVSTY
+1826 DFKIDTY
-1833 DGDKDEKLIKL
+1833 DGDKDEKLIKK
-1844 IEAAQTAWNNLS
+1844 IEAADTAWNNLS
-1856 DAQKQYTTDQKTL
+1856 DAQKQYITDQKTL

-1942 PEDVAGILSGNAN
+1942 PEDVAGILNGNAN
-1955 FEQYAESDPEYYEQY
+1955 FEQYAESDPEYYKLMQEG
-1970 KEASKLYSEYIGANK
+1970 SRLYSEYDNSAK
-1985 DLQES
+1985 KARED

-2005 IEYIDK
+2005 IEYIQK
-2011 QLSYISE
+2011 QRDAISG
-2018 LNDTASV
+2018 LNDKVQAEMDLV
-2025 EKDLI
+2025 EQ
-2030 ESLGGIVTEGVYRDM
+2030 LGGITTEGMYRELID
-2045 ISNSKDM
+2045 NSKDM
-2052 MDLYEQKMESIQSR
+2052 MELYESEVDKIKGRMEEV
-2066 MDSLKDTDSS
+2066 DPNSS
-2076 EYYELLGQLQDCE
+2076 EYYELLSNLQSCE

-2286 TEIVSEIQDIDNTIS
+2286 TEIGSEIQDIDNTIS
-2301 GLIANQYKWNK
+2301 GLIVNQYEWNK

-2347 SGVTGTIDEQINKIN
+2347 SGVTGTIDEQTKAI
-2362 ELRDATEK
+2362 EDARSAAEDDYNNRI
-2370 EYEEKIKPL
+2370 ENI

-2384 LLEKTNEAR
+2384 LLEKQNTAR
-2393 SVQIALENAQ
+2393 SKILAVEQAQ
-2403 YELDKARQQK
+2403 YDLEKAKNQK
-2413 KTQVIRNGQL
+2413 TTQVVRNGSL
-2423 TYEADPDEIRDKQQ
+2423 VWENDPNTLQEKQQ
-2437 ALQDAEYNKAKYDL
+2437 ALEDALYEKKRYDL
-2451 QKQIDSLEEE
+2451 EQQVQNLEEE

-2466 KSYDDQLDSLNKI
+2466 ENYDQQLEALDKVKSR
-2479 KDKWSEITNQIQLAA
+2479 WSEITDQIQLAA

-2533 KDKVDKQISSNE
+2533 KDKVDEQISSNE

-2601 GSIASSATNKISKS
+2601 GSIASSATNKISAS

-2708 SSSSSGRK
+2708 SSSSSGRN

-2724 SSGKESSGTTDVYY
+2724 SSSKESSGTTDVYY

-2783 DGIASGIVG
+2783 DGIASGLVG

-2876 GDINVHDVGDV
+2876 GDIHVHDVGDV

>member
-1 MAGANILLSAGLNI
+1 MAGANILLSAGLDI

-54 KDIGNGKTA
+54 KDIGNGKTT

-179 FVTDKSKSG
+179 FVTDKAKSG

-231 RLEPVDPKKIAG
+231 RLEPVDPKKITG

-273 IEKNVSNIK
+273 IEKNISNIK

-347 YSFKMNDLGQYVYT
+347 YSFTMNDLGQYVYT

-376 SVKAAEYQ
+376 SAKAAEYQ

-397 LQGDSATNPFK
+397 LQGDSAANPFK

-421 KGSLDQMIAKFNEAT
+421 KGSLDQMIAKFNKAT

-462 SELPAQI
+462 AELPAQI

-480 FQIPDSVN
+480 FQIPDDVSK
-488 QSFASM
+488 SFTSM

-518 GELDKVTQ
+518 SELDKVTQ
-526 KYKQLSLEQKNAA
+526 KYKQLKLEQKNAA
-539 KDSTLQSGKNLL
+539 KDSALQSGKNLL

-572 LTDIKSKLSAAGSV
+572 LTDIKSKLSAADSA

-604 MGLTGSK
+604 MGLTGAK

-624 SSMIS
+624 SSVIS

-653 LQVATGSTREETKTL
+653 LQVATGSTREEAKAL
-668 LDTYNQMA
+668 LETYNQMA

-713 SKIGMIDAADATEDL
+713 SKIGMIDAASATEDL
-728 TAVLNGYKLEA
+728 TSVLNGFRLEA

-778 VSIDELIGMLGTLKS
+778 VSIDELIGMIATLKD
-793 VTQASDEELGN
+793 VTQASDQELGN

-970 VLSTAAGAVTIGGAL
+970 VLSTAAGAITIGSAL

-1000 TFLGKTADELKR
+1000 TILGKTADELER
-1012 ASEVGEKFGGIF
+1012 ASAAGEKFGGIF
-1024 TKSVKEPIVNAESII
+1024 NKSVKEPIVNAESII

-1044 LVKKQ
+1044 LVRKQ
-1049 CISQERINA
+1049 CVSQERINA
-1058 LTDDFDMR
+1058 LTDDLDMR
-1066 KYLSGLKGAEAGLTG
+1066 KYLSGLKGAEAGMTG

-1167 LKTTQSRIDELNGK
+1167 MKTTQSRMDELEAK
-1181 DHLSFVEQEE
+1181 DHLTFVEQEE
-1191 LNKLQATSAELKQQI
+1191 LDKLKATSAELKQQI
-1206 EYYRELKELMFGKA
+1206 ELYQALKNMQGDTA
-1220 RDKANKYFDTET
+1220 RDKAVDYFGTET
-1232 STKRYEGWDSSASL
+1232 NTKRYDGWDSNSSL

-1251 TKENPLQR
+1251 SKENPLER
-1259 TEKDIEQYSKL
+1259 TEKDIEQYSTL
-1270 LERQK
+1270 LSRQK
-1275 ELNAE
+1275 ELNDE
-1280 IIKYKTEH
+1280 IAKYKAEH

-1293 QSQELNDKTSE
+1293 MSQDYNDKTSE
-1304 LAIVN
+1304 LSVID
-1309 KQLAELKERLVDS
+1309 KQLETLKTRLADS
-1322 NGDFVKFKADLDSL
+1322 DTDFIKFKSSL
-1336 GDKDKID
+1336 NSVTDKDMIEKVD
-1343 KINALVT
+1343 NLVNAINALF
-1350 AINNLF
+1350 NGGS
-1356 SDDGKDATEAFD
+1356 SDSTDQFD
-1368 KLWNDSSFAS
+1368 KLWNDSSFTS
-1378 AKREITEL
+1378 AKREL
-1386 ASAGKLTPETLE
+1386 SKMASAGTLTPETLE
-1398 SNKEYKKLL
+1398 SNEKYKQLL
-1407 TETGKTADEVC
+1407 DATGKTAQEVTD
-1418 NHIQS
+1418 HIYA
-1423 LVDAE
+1423 LAEAE
-1428 QKTGNTDISAPF
+1428 QQAGNTDVSAPF
-1440 TKSEMISKINGLSEG
+1440 TKSEMIEKINGMSEG

-1474 FSLLDDKKFNDT
+1474 FSLLDDKKFKDT
-1486 FKGFTKE
+1486 FSGFTEE
-1493 YNNFVDTISNNP
+1493 YNNFFDTISNNP

-1521 WVNSSGVLDGVSED
+1521 WVNSSGVLNGVSED

-1586 SECAQFVSKA
+1586 SECAQFVSEA

-1611 AKISANNTKIDTSS
+1611 EKISANNTKIDTSS

-1678 DLQKQFNEQGKKIGD
+1678 DLQKQFDEQGKKIGD

-1811 SSKISDDIKN
+1811 SSKISNDIKN

-1942 PEDVAGILSGNAN
+1942 PEDVAALMDGKAD

-1970 KEASKLYSEYIGANK
+1970 KEASRLYSEYETSAK
-1985 DLQES
+1985 KARED

-2005 IEYIDK
+2005 IEYIQK
-2011 QLSYISE
+2011 QRDAISG
-2018 LNDTASV
+2018 LNDKVQAEMDLV
-2025 EKDLI
+2025 EQ
-2030 ESLGGIVTEGVYRDM
+2030 LGGITTEGMYRELID
-2045 ISNSKDM
+2045 NSKDM
-2052 MDLYEQKMESIQSR
+2052 MELYESEVDKIKGRMEEV
-2066 MDSLKDTDSS
+2066 DPNSS
-2076 EYYELLGQLQDCE
+2076 EYYELLSNLQSCE

-2286 TEIVSEIQDIDNTIS
+2286 TEIGSEIQDIDNTIS
-2301 GLIANQYKWNK
+2301 GLIVNQYEWNK

-2347 SGVTGTIDEQINKIN
+2347 SGVTGTIDEQTKAI
-2362 ELRDATEK
+2362 EDARSAAEDDYNDRI
-2370 EYEEKIKPL
+2370 ENI

-2384 LLEKTNEAR
+2384 LLEKQNTAR
-2393 SVQIALENAQ
+2393 SKILAVEQAQ
-2403 YELDKARQQK
+2403 YDLEKAKNQK
-2413 KTQVIRNGQL
+2413 TTQVVRNGSL
-2423 TYEADPDEIRDKQQ
+2423 VWENDPNTLQEKQQ
-2437 ALQDAEYNKAKYDL
+2437 ALEDALYEKKRYDL
-2451 QKQIDSLEEE
+2451 EQQVQNLEEE

-2466 KSYDDQLDSLNKI
+2466 ENYDQQLEALDKVKSR
-2479 KDKWSEITNQIQLAA
+2479 WSEITDQIQLAA

-2533 KDKVDKQISSNE
+2533 KDKVDEQISSNE

-2601 GSIASSATNKISKS
+2601 GSIASSATNKISES

-2724 SSGKESSGTTDVYY
+2724 SSSKESSGTTDVYY

-2783 DGIASGIVG
+2783 DGIASGLVG

-2876 GDINVHDVGDV
+2876 GDIHVHDVGDV

>member
-54 KDIGNGKTA
+54 KDIGNGKTT

-100 YTVSVGELSSGQE
+100 YTISVGELSSGQE

-179 FVTDKSKSG
+179 FVTDKAKSG

-231 RLEPVDPKKIAG
+231 RLEPVDPKKITG

-298 QLTADVK
+298 QLTSDVK
-305 QYFTALTGISDKD
+305 QYFAALTGISDKD

-347 YSFKMNDLGQYVYT
+347 YSFTMNDLGQYVYT

-376 SVKAAEYQ
+376 SAKAAEYQ

-397 LQGDSATNPFK
+397 LQGDSAANPFK

-462 SELPAQI
+462 SKLPAQI
-469 EYLETKFKGAN
+469 DYLETKFKGAN

-502 KTDGPEQKIK
+502 KAEGPEQKIK

-539 KDSTLQSGKNLL
+539 KDSALQSGKNLL

-572 LTDIKSKLSAAGSV
+572 LTDIKSKLSAADST

-611 AAQEMKSQFDSML
+611 AAQKMKSQFDSML
-624 SSMIS
+624 SSVIS

-653 LQVATGSTREETKTL
+653 LQVATGSTREETKAL

-713 SKIGMIDAADATEDL
+713 SKIGMIDAASATEDL
-728 TAVLNGYKLEA
+728 TSVLNGFRLEA

-778 VSIDELIGMLGTLKS
+778 VSIDELIGMIATLKD

-970 VLSTAAGAVTIGGAL
+970 VLSTAAGAITIGGAL

-1012 ASEVGEKFGGIF
+1012 ASEAGEKFGGIF
-1024 TKSVKEPIVNAESII
+1024 TKNVKEPIVNAESII

-1049 CISQERINA
+1049 CVSQERINA

-1066 KYLSGLKGAEAGLTG
+1066 KYLSGLKGAEAGMTG

-1167 LKTTQSRIDELNGK
+1167 LKTTRSRIDELNGK
-1181 DHLSFVEQEE
+1181 DHLNFVEQEE

-1220 RDKANKYFDTET
+1220 RDKANKYFDMET

-1304 LAIVN
+1304 LAIVD
-1309 KQLAELKERLVDS
+1309 KQLSELKERLVDS

-1398 SNKEYKKLL
+1398 SNEKYKKLL

-1428 QKTGNTDISAPF
+1428 QKTGNVSSF
-1440 TKSEMISKINGLSEG
+1440 KSLSKTEMISKINGLSEG

-1521 WVNSSGVLDGVSED
+1521 WVNSSGILDGVSED

-1586 SECAQFVSKA
+1586 SECAQFVSEA
-1596 DVSEQCRKALARLVL
+1596 DVSEQCKKALARLVL

-1754 IDKVRESYEKL
+1754 IDKVRESYENL
-1765 MDEVNDSDNAYS
+1765 MDVVNDSDSAYS

-1784 AAIDRQKEL
+1784 AAIERQKNL
-1793 IETEK
+1793 ISLEK
-1798 LGIAGYQKEWEET
+1798 LGIEAYQKEWDSVSAEIPEEVR
-1811 SSKISDDIKN
+1811 N

-1826 DDVVSTY
+1826 DFKIDTY
-1833 DGDKDEKLIKL
+1833 DGDNDEKLIKK
-1844 IEAAQTAWNNLS
+1844 IETAQTAWNNLS
-1856 DAQKQYTTDQKTL
+1856 DAQKQYITDQKTL

-1942 PEDVAGILSGNAN
+1942 PEDVAALMDGKAD
-1955 FEQYAESDPEYYEQY
+1955 FEQYAESDPEYYELMQ
-1970 KEASKLYSEYIGANK
+1970 EGSRLYSEYDNSAKKARK
-1985 DLQES
+1985 D

-2005 IEYIDK
+2005 IEYIQK
-2011 QLSYISE
+2011 QRDAISG
-2018 LNDTASV
+2018 LNDKVQAEMDLV
-2025 EKDLI
+2025 EQ
-2030 ESLGGIVTEGVYRDM
+2030 LGGITTEGMYRELID
-2045 ISNSKDM
+2045 NSKDM
-2052 MDLYEQKMESIQSR
+2052 MELYESEVDKIKGRMEEV
-2066 MDSLKDTDSS
+2066 DPNSS
-2076 EYYELLGQLQDCE
+2076 EYYELLSNLQSCE

-2168 QNLLKNYKYG
+2168 QTLLKNYKYG

-2286 TEIVSEIQDIDNTIS
+2286 TEIGSEIQDIDNTIS
-2301 GLIANQYKWNK
+2301 GLIVNQYEWNK

-2347 SGVTGTIDEQINKIN
+2347 SGVTGTIDEQTKAIEDARSAAEDDYNKRIEN
-2362 ELRDATEK
+2362 
-2370 EYEEKIKPL
+2370 I

-2384 LLEKTNEAR
+2384 LLEKQNTAR
-2393 SVQIALENAQ
+2393 SKILAVEQAQ
-2403 YELDKARQQK
+2403 YDLEKAKNQK
-2413 KTQVIRNGQL
+2413 TTQVVRNGSL
-2423 TYEADPDEIRDKQQ
+2423 VWENDPNTLQEKQQ
-2437 ALQDAEYNKAKYDL
+2437 ALEDALYEKKRYDL
-2451 QKQIDSLEEE
+2451 EQQVQNLEEE

-2466 KSYDDQLDSLNKI
+2466 ENYDQQLEALDKVKSR
-2479 KDKWSEITNQIQLAA
+2479 WSEITDQIQLAA

-2533 KDKVDKQISSNE
+2533 KDKVDEQISSNE

-2601 GSIASSATNKISKS
+2601 GSIASSATNKISES

-2724 SSGKESSGTTDVYY
+2724 SSSKESSGTTDVYY

-2783 DGIASGIVG
+2783 DGIASGLVG

-2876 GDINVHDVGDV
+2876 GDIHVHDVGDV

>member
-73 LATNLINQFNIK
+73 LATSLINQFNIK

-179 FVTDKSKSG
+179 FVTDKAKSG
-188 TELDSIYQEMA
+188 TELDSIYQEMS

-231 RLEPVDPKKIAG
+231 RLEPVDPKKITG

-298 QLTADVK
+298 QLTSDVK
-305 QYFTALTGISDKD
+305 QYFAALTGISDKD

-347 YSFKMNDLGQYVYT
+347 YSFAMNDLGQYVYT

-376 SVKAAEYQ
+376 SAKAAEYQ

-462 SELPAQI
+462 TELPAQI
-469 EYLETKFKGAN
+469 DYLETKFKGAN

-488 QSFASM
+488 QSFTSI

-624 SSMIS
+624 SSVIS

-653 LQVATGSTREETKTL
+653 LQVATGSTREETKEL

-934 YEHLASIIA
+934 YENLASIIA

-1000 TFLGKTADELKR
+1000 TFLGKTADELER
-1012 ASEVGEKFGGIF
+1012 ASAAGEKFGGIF
-1024 TKSVKEPIVNAESII
+1024 NKSVKESLVNAESII
-1039 GNYNE
+1039 SNYNE

-1049 CISQERINA
+1049 CVSQERINA

-1066 KYLSGLKGAEAGLTG
+1066 KYLSGLKGAEAGMTG

-1232 STKRYEGWDSSASL
+1232 STKRYEGWDSSVSL

-1251 TKENPLQR
+1251 TKENPLER
-1259 TEKDIEQYSKL
+1259 TEKDVEQYSKL

-1280 IIKYKTEH
+1280 ITKYKTEH

-1304 LAIVN
+1304 LAIVD

-1343 KINALVT
+1343 KIDALVA

-1368 KLWNDSSFAS
+1368 KLWNDSSFSS

-1586 SECAQFVSKA
+1586 SECAQFVSEA

-1654 NEAKT
+1654 NEVKT
-1659 TLQKSISN
+1659 TLGNSLSN
-1667 PMNLALFNGNK
+1667 PMNLALYNGNK
-1678 DLQKQFNEQGKKIGD
+1678 DLQKQTEEQIKKIGE
-1693 TINKLQNGQFDF
+1693 TINKVQNGEFDY

-1715 KKATYGGGND
+1715 KKAIYGGGNN
-1725 TANRLNSDAKSG
+1725 TTNRLNSDAKSG
-1737 KGKSEKDDKKF
+1737 KSKKDPTTF
-1748 DWIKVK
+1748 DWMERKLTILDKQTFTLQDK
-1754 IDKVRESYEKL
+1754 IDNLVGYKAKNQVTDTVLDLLGDKMTTLQKMSERYQQQLDSIQLPQEWIDKIEKGDYDISVL
-1765 MDEVNDSDNAYS
+1765 NSDKDK
-1777 TQLNFLD
+1777 TL
-1784 AAIDRQKEL
+1784 
-1793 IETEK
+1793 
-1798 LGIAGYQKEWEET
+1798 
-1811 SSKISDDIKN
+1811 IKN
-1821 QIMNG
+1821 IQNYQ
-1826 DDVVSTY
+1826 TWY
-1833 DGDKDEKLIKL
+1833 DKIQDCKDKIDE
-1844 IEAAQTAWNNLS
+1844 T
-1856 DAQKQYTTDQKTL
+1856 
-1869 EDNEKSRY
+1869 
-1877 TKSIEW
+1877 TKSIKEMNLS
-1883 KQSEIDDL
+1883 KLDNIIDQFD
-1891 KEKADI
+1891 
-1897 EQTSYEK
+1897 QTK
-1904 NIQLMDEAVK
+1904 D
-1914 KSEELVATEKQHAE
+1914 
-1928 ETKKAWEKVRDQLK
+1928 
-1942 PEDVAGILSGNAN
+1942 ILS
-1955 FEQYAESDPEYYEQY
+1955 Q
-1970 KEASKLYSEYIGANK
+1970 I
-1985 DLQES
+1985 
-1990 ELKLEETRKQAYEKG
+1990 
-2005 IEYIDK
+2005 ID
-2011 QLSYISE
+2011 
-2018 LNDTASV
+2018 T
-2025 EKDLI
+2025 EKDLLDLREQQGEKISANDYISLANKQYEATKQNI
-2030 ESLGGIVTEGVYRDM
+2030 EEYNRLSAEM
-2045 ISNSKDM
+2045 SK
-2052 MDLYEQKMESIQSR
+2052 LNLEHG
-2066 MDSLKDTDSS
+2066 S
-2076 EYYELLGQLQDCE
+2076 EEWKKYNDQLQD
-2089 TSLIECQK
+2089 
-2097 NQAEWN
+2097 
-2103 EAIIRLPIERI
+2103 
-2114 QKYLNEL
+2114 
-2121 ANIKQDLNN
+2121 
-2130 FLSQKSSVGIATNK
+2130 
-2144 EQYQQLISI
+2144 
-2153 DQAQIDKYTEQQKKL
+2153 
-2168 QNLLKNYKYG
+2168 LKNNMIAAADAVESYKDAMTELVY
-2178 SEKFNETS
+2178 K
-2186 SEIQEIDNA
+2186 
-2195 ISDLIV
+2195 DLD
-2201 EMQDYNYQIARIP
+2201 DY
-2214 VDNLQ
+2214 
-2219 KVVDTLDNA
+2219 K
-2228 QTSIENLTAQQDAR
+2228 
-2242 GIDTTI
+2242 
-2248 DQYQTM
+2248 
-2254 IDLASKR
+2254 SK
-2261 IEVLSTQ
+2261 
-2268 RQMLVQLQ
+2268 
-2276 SQFEKGSDRY
+2276 
-2286 TEIVSEIQDIDNTIS
+2286 
-2301 GLIANQYKWNK
+2301 
-2312 AMLQIPIDKLSNVND
+2312 
-2327 ELSAYSSI
+2327 
-2335 LSDVLSEYDSAL
+2335 
-2347 SGVTGTIDEQINKIN
+2347 
-2362 ELRDATEK
+2362 
-2370 EYEEKIKPL
+2370 
-2379 QKELD
+2379 
-2384 LLEKTNEAR
+2384 
-2393 SVQIALENAQ
+2393 
-2403 YELDKARQQK
+2403 
-2413 KTQVIRNGQL
+2413 
-2423 TYEADPDEIRDKQQ
+2423 
-2437 ALQDAEYNKAKYDL
+2437 
-2451 QKQIDSLEEE
+2451 
-2461 RDALL
+2461 
-2466 KSYDDQLDSLNKI
+2466 LDSLNGTI
-2479 KDKWSEITNQIQLAA
+2479 STMSGLIGDMNLVDDNGELTDRGLAQLALYA
-2494 DKAKAENL
+2494 QQLSNAKHEAAEYDNAIDSLNDALRTGLITQDEYNSMLYEYKSAQESAVSSVKDARDSILSLVKDGIQAEIDARKEATDQAKAQLEAEQDLHDYQESISEKQSNIAKL
-2502 FGAGWEDKVLSGN
+2502 QRQIATLSSSNHREDIAQRQKLLDELN
-2515 DDDLYNM
+2515 EAQNDLYNTQYDHSIEKQKEALDEQYNAFEESKQKEM
-2522 FKNLYTATSEQ
+2522 EELETDLDKQEAAISKYLDKVKKDHSTAYDVLKQYGENYNLTATDDLTEPWESA
-2533 KDKVDKQISSNE
+2533 SSA
-2545 RIADMMQIYADR
+2545 ADTCSDAIGNVTANIQY
-2557 FQSGAM
+2557 Q
-2563 TYDQAM
+2563 
-2569 AGINSLATSM
+2569 INSLDFSSLYELINLLNTIKGLGYGDGDATNSQWEDISGTGTWHKSTASGRWWYGADEDNYASNGIYTIDGKQYGFNGKGQM
-2579 KDGYSA
+2579 VTGWRNDIGDDGTWKYFEPSNGQMVRSAWRKSKDGAWYY
-2585 LENLGDLMKAD
+2585 LDHNGDMATDMAVKAKDGNGYYYVD
-2596 NIADL
+2596 NDGKWDGTTLTTEDVNRLKYKIGYKNGTNNATRGYHPVFEDGSEIITLKDGTVLYPFEGGETVLDHAKTEKFMNSLRTTMPRFADGFKNSTL
-2601 GSIASSATNKISKS
+2601 DNVKVKDVVQTINIDMPIGGVLDEAAARVLSKE
-2615 LTDLSS
+2615 LPG
-2621 IMERVKNNY
+2621 Y
-2630 STMDP
+2630 
-2635 ATWEEVKH
+2635 
-2643 DVKEQAKA
+2643 
-2651 SESLSASMN
+2651 
-2660 EFNQYLGT
+2660 
-2668 FKENTEAINKYTKT
+2668 
-2682 WDDMR
+2682 
-2687 DDLQS
+2687 
-2692 QLESLKK
+2692 
-2699 AAEALEKMS
+2699 LEKN
-2708 SSSSSGRK
+2708 
-2716 HSSSGGSS
+2716 
-2724 SSGKESSGTTDVYY
+2724 GKVIC
-2738 HGHYAYSSDS
+2738 
-2748 KGNAYDKN
+2748 NM
-2756 GNSVNKSD
+2756 V
-2764 AWNSAKDYV
+2764 AKDM
-2773 NEKKNYTKKH
+2773 TK
-2783 DGIASGIVG
+2783 S
-2792 NNKTMSDNER
+2792 TR
-2802 ESRFKKLGMRELDT
+2802 
-2816 NEIWV
+2816 W
-2821 KALRD
+2821 
-2826 EVVLTKGQQ
+2826 
-2835 ETLLKNF
+2835 
-2842 DASMN
+2842 
-2847 VGIRTG
+2847 
-2853 AAIGMPTVQ
+2853 
-2862 PSKQVMNDVVNVEI
+2862 
-2876 GDINVHDVGDV
+2876 
-2887 NGFAKAV
+2887 
-2894 KTQIKPIMTQTFS
+2894 
-2907 RR
+2907 

>member
-54 KDIGNGKTA
+54 KDIGNGKTT
-63 AESGKKIGDA
+63 AESGKKIGDV
-73 LATNLINQFNIK
+73 LATSLINQFNIK

-100 YTVSVGELSSGQE
+100 YTISVGELSSGQE
-113 NPRFMQLF
+113 NPRFMKLF
-121 NELGEVVK
+121 NELGETVK

-179 FVTDKSKSG
+179 FVTDKAKSG

-231 RLEPVDPKKIAG
+231 RLEPVDPKKITG

-324 KDANEDVTSFNATL
+324 KDANEYVISFNATL

-347 YSFKMNDLGQYVYT
+347 YSFAMNDLGQYVYT

-376 SVKAAEYQ
+376 SAKAAEYQ

-397 LQGDSATNPFK
+397 LQGDSAANPFK

-469 EYLETKFKGAN
+469 DYLEMKFKGAN

-502 KTDGPEQKIK
+502 KAEGPEQKIK

-539 KDSTLQSGKNLL
+539 KDSALQSGKNLL

-572 LTDIKSKLSAAGSV
+572 LTDIKSKLSAADST

-611 AAQEMKSQFDSML
+611 VAQEMKSQFDSML
-624 SSMIS
+624 SSVIS

-653 LQVATGSTREETKTL
+653 LQVATGSTREETKAL
-668 LDTYNQMA
+668 LDSYNQMA

-713 SKIGMIDAADATEDL
+713 SKIGMIDAASATEDL
-728 TAVLNGYKLEA
+728 TSVLNGFRLEA

-778 VSIDELIGMLGTLKS
+778 VSIDELIGMIATLKD

-858 SELAAKYDKLNDVE
+858 SELAAKYDKLNDIE
-872 RNAVNTAMFG
+872 RNAVNTALFG

-934 YEHLASIIA
+934 YENLASIIA

-951 TDAASGFLDVI
+951 TDAASGLLDVI

-1000 TFLGKTADELKR
+1000 TFLGKTADELER
-1012 ASEVGEKFGGIF
+1012 ASAAGEKFGGIF
-1024 TKSVKEPIVNAESII
+1024 NRSVKEPILNAESII

-1066 KYLSGLKGAEAGLTG
+1066 KYLSGLKGAEAGMTG

-1304 LAIVN
+1304 LAIVD
-1309 KQLAELKERLVDS
+1309 KQLSELKERLVDS

-1398 SNKEYKKLL
+1398 SNEKYKKLL

-1428 QKTGNTDISAPF
+1428 QKTGNVSSF
-1440 TKSEMISKINGLSEG
+1440 KSLSKTEMISKINGLSEG

-1521 WVNSSGVLDGVSED
+1521 WVNSSGILDGVSED

-1586 SECAQFVSKA
+1586 SECAQFVSEA

-1678 DLQKQFNEQGKKIGD
+1678 DLQKQFDEQGKKIGD

-1705 GFNDLDAADY
+1705 GFNDLDATDY

-1754 IDKVRESYEKL
+1754 IDKVRESYENL
-1765 MDEVNDSDNAYS
+1765 MDVVNDSDSAYS

-1784 AAIDRQKEL
+1784 AAIERQKNL
-1793 IETEK
+1793 ISLEK
-1798 LGIAGYQKEWEET
+1798 LGIEAYQKEWDSVSAEIPEEVR
-1811 SSKISDDIKN
+1811 N

-1826 DDVVSTY
+1826 DFKIDTY
-1833 DGDKDEKLIKL
+1833 DGDKDEKLIKK
-1844 IEAAQTAWNNLS
+1844 IEAADTAWNNLS
-1856 DAQKQYTTDQKTL
+1856 DAQKQYITDQKTL

-1942 PEDVAGILSGNAN
+1942 PEDVAGILNGNAN
-1955 FEQYAESDPEYYEQY
+1955 FEQYAESDPEYYKLMQEG
-1970 KEASKLYSEYIGANK
+1970 SRLYSEYDNSAK
-1985 DLQES
+1985 KARED

-2005 IEYIDK
+2005 IEYIQK
-2011 QLSYISE
+2011 QRDAISG
-2018 LNDTASV
+2018 LNDKVQAEMDLV
-2025 EKDLI
+2025 EQ
-2030 ESLGGIVTEGVYRDM
+2030 LGGITTEGMYRELID
-2045 ISNSKDM
+2045 NSKDM
-2052 MDLYEQKMESIQSR
+2052 MELYESEVDKIKGRMEEV
-2066 MDSLKDTDSS
+2066 DPNSS
-2076 EYYELLGQLQDCE
+2076 EYYELLSNLQSCE

-2286 TEIVSEIQDIDNTIS
+2286 TEIGSEIQDIDNTIF
-2301 GLIANQYKWNK
+2301 GLIVNQYEWNK

-2347 SGVTGTIDEQINKIN
+2347 SGVTGTIDEQTKAI
-2362 ELRDATEK
+2362 EDARSAAEDDYNNRI
-2370 EYEEKIKPL
+2370 ENI

-2384 LLEKTNEAR
+2384 LLEKQNTAR
-2393 SVQIALENAQ
+2393 SKILAVEQAQ
-2403 YELDKARQQK
+2403 YDLEKAKNQK
-2413 KTQVIRNGQL
+2413 TTQVVRNGSL
-2423 TYEADPDEIRDKQQ
+2423 VWENDPNTLQEKQQ
-2437 ALQDAEYNKAKYDL
+2437 ALEDALYEKKRYDL
-2451 QKQIDSLEEE
+2451 EQQVQNLEEE

-2466 KSYDDQLDSLNKI
+2466 ENYDQQLEALDKVKSR
-2479 KDKWSEITNQIQLAA
+2479 WSEITDQIQLAA

-2515 DDDLYNM
+2515 DDDLYSM

-2533 KDKVDKQISSNE
+2533 KDKVDEQISSNE

-2601 GSIASSATNKISKS
+2601 GSIASSATNKISAS

-2708 SSSSSGRK
+2708 SSSSSGRN

-2724 SSGKESSGTTDVYY
+2724 SSSKESSGTTDVYY

-2783 DGIASGIVG
+2783 DGIASGLVG

-2876 GDINVHDVGDV
+2876 GDIHVHDVGDV

>member
-1 MAGANILLSAGLNI
+1 MAGANILLSAEL
-15 DESLANL
+15 DLEESLANL

-54 KDIGNGKTA
+54 KDIGNGKTT
-63 AESGKKIGDA
+63 AESGKKLGDA

-100 YTVSVGELSSGQE
+100 YTVSVGELSNGQE

-129 SNANVLQSR
+129 SNANILQSR

-159 IVQTDLGKDWDSM
+159 IVQADLGKDWDSM

-231 RLEPVDPKKIAG
+231 RLEPVDPKKITG

-273 IEKNVSNIK
+273 IKKNVSNIK

-298 QLTADVK
+298 QLTSDVK
-305 QYFTALTGISDKD
+305 QYFTALAGISDKD

-347 YSFKMNDLGQYVYT
+347 YSFTMNDLGQYVYT

-376 SVKAAEYQ
+376 SAKAAEYQ

-494 RQCLQDIN
+494 RQCLQDVN

-526 KYKQLSLEQKNAA
+526 KYKQLNLEQKNAA
-539 KDSTLQSGKNLL
+539 KDSALQSGKNLL

-564 AAKVFADR
+564 TAKVFADR
-572 LTDIKSKLSAAGSV
+572 LTDIKSKLSAADSA

-592 REFNEIQ
+592 HEFNEIQ

-611 AAQEMKSQFDSML
+611 VAQEMKSQFDSML
-624 SSMIS
+624 SSVIS

-653 LQVATGSTREETKTL
+653 LQVATGSTREETKAL

-778 VSIDELIGMLGTLKS
+778 VSIDELIGMIATLKD

-934 YEHLASIIA
+934 YENLASIIA

-1000 TFLGKTADELKR
+1000 TFLGKTADELER
-1012 ASEVGEKFGGIF
+1012 ASAAGEKFGGIF
-1024 TKSVKEPIVNAESII
+1024 NKSVKEPLVNAESII
-1039 GNYNE
+1039 SNYNE

-1049 CISQERINA
+1049 CVSQERINA
-1058 LTDDFDMR
+1058 LTDDMDMR
-1066 KYLSGLKGAEAGLTG
+1066 KYLSGLKGAEAEMTG
-1081 YTAALNMGSAATLK
+1081 YTAALNMSSAATLK

-1167 LKTTQSRIDELNGK
+1167 LKTTKSRIDELNGK

-1191 LNKLQATSAELKQQI
+1191 LNKLHATSAELKQQI

-1220 RDKANKYFDTET
+1220 RDRANKYFDTET
-1232 STKRYEGWDSSASL
+1232 STKRYEGWDSNSSL

-1251 TKENPLQR
+1251 AKENPLER
-1259 TEKDIEQYSKL
+1259 TEKDVEQYSKL

-1280 IIKYKTEH
+1280 ITKYKTEH

-1304 LAIVN
+1304 LAIVD

-1322 NGDFVKFKADLDSL
+1322 NGDFIKFKSDLDSL

-1343 KINALVT
+1343 KINALVA

-1368 KLWNDSSFAS
+1368 KLWNDSSFTS

-1398 SNKEYKKLL
+1398 SNEEYKKLL

-1428 QKTGNTDISAPF
+1428 QKTGNVSSF
-1440 TKSEMISKINGLSEG
+1440 KSLSKTEMISKINGLSEG

-1460 KIMASVVAKDKAFD
+1460 KIMASIVAKDKAFD

-1521 WVNSSGVLDGVSED
+1521 WVNSSGVLDGVSEN
-1535 TAGLTAAMLSNMGVT
+1535 TAGLTAAMLSNMGVA
-1550 NAEEIVMD
+1550 NAEEVVMD
-1558 ALAKKHA
+1558 ALARKHA
-1565 EVAAEKYY
+1565 EAAAEKYY
-1573 NANATDDLKNATI
+1573 NANASKQLEGATI
-1586 SECAQFVSKA
+1586 DEYVEILNEA
-1596 DVSEQCRKALARLVL
+1596 DVSDACRKALAQLEL
-1611 AKISANNTKIDTSS
+1611 AKIAVNKTKINTVD
-1625 DIDQIINLANAAGAG
+1625 DIKSIIALANAAGAG
-1640 ARRIAQ
+1640 AANIAK
-1646 LKTLADTV
+1646 LKTIATTV
-1654 NEAKT
+1654 DQVSKT
-1659 TLQKSISN
+1659 LKTSISN
-1667 PMNLALFNGNK
+1667 PMNLALYKGNPN
-1678 DLQKQFNEQGKKIGD
+1678 LQEQVKQGLEEVGKVINEVQNSTFDYGFE
-1693 TINKLQNGQFDF
+1693 KLNAEDF
-1705 GFNDLDAADY
+1705 IY
-1715 KKATYGGGND
+1715 QGGND

-1754 IDKVRESYEKL
+1754 IDKVRESYENL
-1765 MDEVNDSDNAYS
+1765 MDVVNDSDSAYS

-1784 AAIDRQKEL
+1784 AAIERQKNL
-1793 IETEK
+1793 IGLEK
-1798 LGIAGYQKEWEET
+1798 LGIEAYQKEWDAVSAEIPEEVR
-1811 SSKISDDIKN
+1811 N

-1826 DDVVSTY
+1826 DFKIDTY
-1833 DGDKDEKLIKL
+1833 DGDNDEKLIKK
-1844 IEAAQTAWNNLS
+1844 IETAQTAWNNLS
-1856 DAQKQYTTDQKTL
+1856 DAQKQYITDQKTL

-1942 PEDVAGILSGNAN
+1942 PEDVAGILNGNAN
-1955 FEQYAESDPEYYEQY
+1955 FEQYAESDPEYYGQY

-2011 QLSYISE
+2011 QLSYISG
-2018 LNDTASV
+2018 LNDTASA

-2076 EYYELLGQLQDCE
+2076 EYYELLGQLQSCE

-2130 FLSQKSSVGIATNK
+2130 FLSQKSSIGIATNK

-2261 IEVLSTQ
+2261 IEVLSIQ

-2286 TEIVSEIQDIDNTIS
+2286 TEIGSEIQDIDNTIS
-2301 GLIANQYKWNK
+2301 GLIVNQYEWNK

-2347 SGVTGTIDEQINKIN
+2347 SGVTGTIDEQIDKIN

-2423 TYEADPDEIRDKQQ
+2423 TYENDPDEIRDKQQ

-2466 KSYDDQLDSLNKI
+2466 KSYDNQLDSLNKI
-2479 KDKWSEITNQIQLAA
+2479 KDKWSEITDQIQLAA

-2522 FKNLYTATSEQ
+2522 FKDLYTATSEQ
-2533 KDKVDKQISSNE
+2533 KNKVDEQISSNE

-2601 GSIASSATNKISKS
+2601 GSIASSATNKISES

-2682 WDDMR
+2682 WDEMR

-2724 SSGKESSGTTDVYY
+2724 SSSKESSGMTDVYY

-2773 NEKKNYTKKH
+2773 NEKKNSTKKH
-2783 DGIASGIVG
+2783 DGIASGLVG

-2876 GDINVHDVGDV
+2876 GDIHVHDVGDV

>member
-1 MAGANILLSAGLNI
+1 MST
-15 DESLANL
+15 S
-22 KKDIQTI
+22 
-29 QDRLNAAGIKITL
+29 
-42 PVDLDEKIVKSL
+42 DLD
-54 KDIGNGKTA
+54 A
-63 AESGKKIGDA
+63 
-73 LATNLINQFNIK
+73 IK
-85 AKSAQRQIKDTCKQL
+85 AYNAELEKVVTYTVKQGKVIPVTTSAQTAYTKTLDKASDT
-100 YTVSVGELSSGQE
+100 
-113 NPRFMQLF
+113 
-121 NELGEVVK
+121 VK
-129 SNANVLQSR
+129 NLAINAN
-138 MGIYDDFYNYF
+138 G
-149 QNLSKIKIPS
+149 
-159 IVQTDLGKDWDSM
+159 
-172 RKVSAGK
+172 
-179 FVTDKSKSG
+179 
-188 TELDSIYQEMA
+188 
-199 DKYKDIFSGTA
+199 
-210 DPTEQFREIVN
+210 
-221 AVKAYRADID
+221 
-231 RLEPVDPKKIAG
+231 
-243 FEEDMWSDIITSI
+243 
-256 GQMRE
+256 
-261 QIKAQMPQVTDE
+261 
-273 IEKNVSNIK
+273 
-282 KSLMEVDASFD
+282 
-293 HTGIE
+293 
-298 QLTADVK
+298 
-305 QYFTALTGISDKD
+305 
-318 IKLQFF
+318 
-324 KDANEDVTSFNATL
+324 
-338 DRGQGILEK
+338 
-347 YSFKMNDLGQYVYT
+347 
-361 GGSLIDQSGKEFSEV
+361 
-376 SVKAAEYQ
+376 
-384 KKLEALKSTYQSF
+384 
-397 LQGDSATNPFK
+397 
-408 ALVDGIDFSNITD
+408 
-421 KGSLDQMIAKFNEAT
+421 
-436 AQAKAFNAEISKK
+436 
-449 ASFNAAEK
+449 
-457 LKQYL
+457 
-462 SELPAQI
+462 
-469 EYLETKFKGAN
+469 
-480 FQIPDSVN
+480 
-488 QSFASM
+488 
-494 RQCLQDIN
+494 
-502 KTDGPEQKIK
+502 QKI
-512 LYNQLT
+512 
-518 GELDKVTQ
+518 ELEGMTV
-526 KYKQLSLEQKNAA
+526 A
-539 KDSTLQSGKNLL
+539 
-551 GTNIDSWMNKNTA
+551 
-564 AAKVFADR
+564 
-572 LTDIKSKLSAAGSV
+572 
-586 DFNNLK
+586 
-592 REFNEIQ
+592 
-599 AEAKQ
+599 
-604 MGLTGSK
+604 SK
-611 AAQEMKSQFDSML
+611 AAD
-624 SSMIS
+624 
-629 VTAAMQTFRKMVG
+629 VAMQ
-642 TARELDTSLFN
+642 
-653 LQVATGSTREETKTL
+653 
-668 LDTYNQMA
+668 
-676 KELGATTTDIA
+676 
-687 DGADAWLR
+687 
-695 QGKSIEEA
+695 
-703 NSLVKDSMIL
+703 
-713 SKIGMIDAADATEDL
+713 
-728 TAVLNGYKLEA
+728 
-739 QSALEVVSKLSAV
+739 
-752 DLESASDAGGLA
+752 
-764 ESMSRTAT
+764 
-772 SANQAG
+772 
-778 VSIDELIGMLGTLKS
+778 
-793 VTQASDEELGN
+793 
-804 AIKSIV
+804 
-810 SRYSQIKANKFI
+810 
-822 DYETGEDLSNVE
+822 
-834 TVLGKIGIKIRDGL
+834 GL
-848 TDFRDLSDVL
+848 TM
-858 SELAAKYDKLNDVE
+858 AA
-872 RNAVNTAMFG
+872 
-882 TYQQNKGAVLLSN
+882 
-895 WDKVEKLTKV
+895 
-905 SEDST
+905 
-910 TEALDKFEA
+910 
-919 YTEGVEAHINSMTAS
+919 
-934 YEHLASIIA
+934 
-943 DSEFLKGA
+943 
-951 TDAASGFLDVI
+951 
-962 SQVVDKLG
+962 
-970 VLSTAAGAVTIGGAL
+970 
-985 KGNNIGIV
+985 
-993 DNNGTDL
+993 
-1000 TFLGKTADELKR
+1000 
-1012 ASEVGEKFGGIF
+1012 
-1024 TKSVKEPIVNAESII
+1024 
-1039 GNYNE
+1039 
-1044 LVKKQ
+1044 
-1049 CISQERINA
+1049 NA
-1058 LTDDFDMR
+1058 L
-1066 KYLSGLKGAEAGLTG
+1066 A
-1081 YTAALNMGSAATLK
+1081 
-1095 LKIQTVALNVALNM
+1095 VALIMKGLE
-1109 GIVAAITAGIT
+1109 IAIQQ
-1120 VLTKGIEL
+1120 
-1128 GAEAIDNYV
+1128 IDNYV

-1167 LKTTQSRIDELNGK
+1167 LKTTRSRIDELEAK
-1181 DHLSFVEQEE
+1181 DHLTFVEQEE
-1191 LNKLQATSAELKQQI
+1191 LDKLKATSAELKQQI
-1206 EYYRELKELMFGKA
+1206 ELYQALKNMQGDTA
-1220 RDKANKYFDTET
+1220 RDKAVDYFDTET
-1232 STKRYEGWDSSASL
+1232 NTKRYDGWDSNSSL
-1246 ADYST
+1246 ANYST
-1251 TKENPLQR
+1251 SKENPLER
-1259 TEKDIEQYSKL
+1259 TEKDIEQYSTL
-1270 LERQK
+1270 LTRQK
-1275 ELNAE
+1275 ELNDE
-1280 IIKYKTEH
+1280 IAKYKAEH

-1293 QSQELNDKTSE
+1293 MSQEYNDKTSE
-1304 LAIVN
+1304 LSVID
-1309 KQLAELKERLVDS
+1309 KQLETLKTRLADS
-1322 NGDFVKFKADLDSL
+1322 DTDFIKFKSSL
-1336 GDKDKID
+1336 NSVTDKDIIEKVD
-1343 KINALVT
+1343 NLVNAINALF
-1350 AINNLF
+1350 NGGS
-1356 SDDGKDATEAFD
+1356 SDSTDQFD
-1368 KLWNDSSFAS
+1368 KLWNDSSFTS
-1378 AKREITEL
+1378 AKREL
-1386 ASAGKLTPETLE
+1386 SKMASAGTLTPETLE
-1398 SNKEYKKLL
+1398 SNEKYKQLL
-1407 TETGKTADEVC
+1407 TQTGKTAQEVTD
-1418 NHIQS
+1418 HIYA
-1423 LVDAE
+1423 LAEAE
-1428 QKTGNTDISAPF
+1428 QQAGNTDISAPF

-1460 KIMASVVAKDKAFD
+1460 KIMASVVDKDKAFD
-1474 FSLLDDKKFNDT
+1474 FSLLDDKKFKENFQDY
-1486 FKGFTKE
+1486 TKE
-1493 YNNFVDTISNNP
+1493 YNNFIETITKHP

-1510 CQSAFDDLVTV
+1510 CQSAFDDLTTAYLY
-1521 WVNSSGVLDGVSED
+1521 NSDVMKGLSDDTADVAAQYLKLMGVSNSEEVV
-1535 TAGLTAAMLSNMGVT
+1535 ASALAQKHAEAAWNSRDLSNAT
-1550 NAEEIVMD
+1550 ADEID
-1558 ALAKKHA
+1558 ALAN
-1565 EVAAEKYY
+1565 E
-1573 NANATDDLKNATI
+1573 
-1586 SECAQFVSKA
+1586 
-1596 DVSEQCRKALARLVL
+1596 SEQ
-1611 AKISANNTKIDTSS
+1611 T
-1625 DIDQIINLANAAGAG
+1625 DQNRESFKLY
-1640 ARRIAQ
+1640 IAQ
-1646 LKTLADTV
+1646 KILASDAFDPTGDITALSKIVESLGIASNAWIKYNTLRNQILQMDATAHVSNGRTYYSYTSKDKNGNTVNHLATQEEYDNYNKQMENQLNDFSDDITAKLKTNMRVSNTGA
-1654 NEAKT
+1654 NKT
-1659 TLQKSISN
+1659 SN
-1667 PMNLALFNGNK
+1667 K
-1678 DLQKQFNEQGKKIGD
+1678 
-1693 TINKLQNGQFDF
+1693 
-1705 GFNDLDAADY
+1705 
-1715 KKATYGGGND
+1715 
-1725 TANRLNSDAKSG
+1725 NSSNS

-1856 DAQKQYTTDQKTL
+1856 DAQKQYITDQKTL

-1942 PEDVAGILSGNAN
+1942 PEDVAALMDGKAD
-1955 FEQYAESDPEYYEQY
+1955 FEQYAESDPEYYELMQ
-1970 KEASKLYSEYIGANK
+1970 EGSRLYSEYDNSAK
-1985 DLQES
+1985 KARED

-2005 IEYIDK
+2005 IEYIQK
-2011 QLSYISE
+2011 QRDAISG
-2018 LNDTASV
+2018 LNDKVQAEMDLV
-2025 EKDLI
+2025 EQ
-2030 ESLGGIVTEGVYRDM
+2030 LGGITTEGMYRELID
-2045 ISNSKDM
+2045 NSKDM
-2052 MDLYEQKMESIQSR
+2052 MELYESEVDKIKGRMEEV
-2066 MDSLKDTDSS
+2066 DPNSS
-2076 EYYELLGQLQDCE
+2076 EYYELLSNLQSCE

-2286 TEIVSEIQDIDNTIS
+2286 TEIGSEIQDIDNTIS
-2301 GLIANQYKWNK
+2301 GLIVNQYEWNK

-2347 SGVTGTIDEQINKIN
+2347 SGVTGTIDEQIDKIN

-2379 QKELD
+2379 QDELD

-2413 KTQVIRNGQL
+2413 KTQVVRNGQI
-2423 TYEADPDEIRDKQQ
+2423 TYESDPDEIRDKEQ
-2437 ALQDAEYNKAKYDL
+2437 ALQDAEFSKAKYLL

-2466 KSYDDQLDSLNKI
+2466 ESYDNQLDSLNKI
-2479 KDKWSEITNQIQLAA
+2479 KDKWSEITDQIQLAA

-2533 KDKVDKQISSNE
+2533 KDKVDEQISSNE

-2585 LENLGDLMKAD
+2585 LENLSDLMKAD

-2601 GSIASSATNKISKS
+2601 GSIANSATNKISES

-2708 SSSSSGRK
+2708 SSSSSGRN

-2724 SSGKESSGTTDVYY
+2724 SSSKESSGTTDVYY

-2783 DGIASGIVG
+2783 DGIASGLVG

-2876 GDINVHDVGDV
+2876 GDIHVHDVGDV

>member
-1 MAGANILLSAGLNI
+1 MADANILLSAGLNI

-54 KDIGNGKTA
+54 KDIGNGKTP

-73 LATNLINQFNIK
+73 LATSLINQFNIK

-100 YTVSVGELSSGQE
+100 YTISVGELSSGQE
-113 NPRFMQLF
+113 NPRFMKLF

-210 DPTEQFREIVN
+210 DSTEQFREIVN

-231 RLEPVDPKKIAG
+231 RLEPVDPKKITG

-376 SVKAAEYQ
+376 SAKAAEYQ

-397 LQGDSATNPFK
+397 LQGDSAANPFK

-421 KGSLDQMIAKFNEAT
+421 KGSLDQMIAKFNETT

-469 EYLETKFKGAN
+469 DYLETKFKGAN

-539 KDSTLQSGKNLL
+539 KDSALQSGKNLL

-572 LTDIKSKLSAAGSV
+572 LTDIKYKLSAADST

-624 SSMIS
+624 SSVIS

-653 LQVATGSTREETKTL
+653 LQVATGSTREETKAL

-713 SKIGMIDAADATEDL
+713 SKIGMIDAASATEDL
-728 TAVLNGYKLEA
+728 TSVLNGFRLEA

-778 VSIDELIGMLGTLKS
+778 VSIDELIGMIATLKD

-951 TDAASGFLDVI
+951 TDAASGLLDVI

-970 VLSTAAGAVTIGGAL
+970 VLSTAAGAITIGSAL

-1000 TFLGKTADELKR
+1000 TILGKTADELER
-1012 ASEVGEKFGGIF
+1012 ASAAGEKFGGIF
-1024 TKSVKEPIVNAESII
+1024 NKSVKEPIVNAESII
-1039 GNYNE
+1039 SNYNE

-1049 CISQERINA
+1049 CVSQERINT
-1058 LTDDFDMR
+1058 LTDDLDMR
-1066 KYLSGLKGAEAGLTG
+1066 KYLSGLKGAEAGMTG

-1232 STKRYEGWDSSASL
+1232 STKRYEGWDSNSSL

-1251 TKENPLQR
+1251 AKENPLER
-1259 TEKDIEQYSKL
+1259 TEKDVEQYSKL
-1270 LERQK
+1270 LERHK

-1280 IIKYKTEH
+1280 ITKYKTEH

-1304 LAIVN
+1304 LAIVD
-1309 KQLAELKERLVDS
+1309 KQLAELKKRLVDS

-1343 KINALVT
+1343 KIDALVA

-1398 SNKEYKKLL
+1398 SNEKYKKLL

-1428 QKTGNTDISAPF
+1428 QKTGNTDISVPF

-1460 KIMASVVAKDKAFD
+1460 KIMASVVDKDKAFD
-1474 FSLLDDKKFNDT
+1474 FSLLDDKKFKENFQDY
-1486 FKGFTKE
+1486 TKE
-1493 YNNFVDTISNNP
+1493 YNNFIETITKHP

-1510 CQSAFDDLVTV
+1510 CQSAFDDLTTAYLY
-1521 WVNSSGVLDGVSED
+1521 NSDVMKGLSDDTADVAAQYLKLMGVSNSAEVIA
-1535 TAGLTAAMLSNMGVT
+1535 AGLAKEHVDAALASKDLSNAT
-1550 NAEEIVMD
+1550 YEEID
-1558 ALAKKHA
+1558 ALANETEATDAGQRAFKIYAAQKLLAQDGFDVSGDITALANIVNSLGIATTAWVTYYRAKRELDAINASSTGNYYTDRNGNYLTEKNGKYYLDSGAEYSGQKINHIIDDGYKNRLQNQAARDNKKLFDDLTEQAKVTVKETGGNKTSNTGASNAKSSKDSEKDPTTFDWMSRKLDILDKQTSTLQDKIDNLVGYKAKNQVTDTVLDLLGDKLTTLEKMSARYQEQLNSIDLPEEWIEKIQSGAYDIDSLDSDKDKKLIKKIQDYQTWYDKIQDCKDKIDETTKSIKEMNLSKLDNIIDQFDQTKDILSQIIDTEKDLLDLREQQGEKISANDYISLANKQYEATKQNIEEYNRLSA
-1565 EVAAEKYY
+1565 EMSKLNLEHGSEEWKKYNDQLQDLKNNMIAAADAVESYKDAMTELVYKDLDDYKSKLDSLNGTISTMSGLIGDMNLVDDNGELTDRGLAQLALYAQQLSNAKHEAAEYDNAIDSLNDALRTGLITQDEYNSMLYEYKSAQESAVSSLKDARDSILALVKDGIQAEIDARKEATDQAKAQLEAEQDLHDYQESISEKQSNIAKLQRQIATLSSSNHREDIAQRQKLLDELNEAQNDLYNTQYDHSIEKQKEALDEQY
-1573 NANATDDLKNATI
+1573 NAFEESKQKEMEELETDLDKQEAAISKYLDKVKKDHSTAYDVLKQYGENYNLTATDDLTEPWESASSAADTCSDAIGNVTANIQYQINSLDFSSLYELINLLNTIKGLGYGDGDATNSQWEDISGTGTWHKSTASGRWWYGADEDNYASDGIYTIDGKQYGFNGKGQMVTGWRNDIGDDDTWKYFEPSNGQMVRSEWRKSKDGTWYYLDHNGEMATNMAVKAKDGNGYYYVDNDGKWDGTTLSSEDVNRLKYKIGYKNGTNNATRGYHPVFEDG
-1586 SECAQFVSKA
+1586 SEIITLK
-1596 DVSEQCRKALARLVL
+1596 DGTVL
-1611 AKISANNTKIDTSS
+1611 YPFEGGETVLDHAKTEKFMNS
-1625 DIDQIINLANAAGAG
+1625 
-1640 ARRIAQ
+1640 
-1646 LKTLADTV
+1646 LKTTMPRFTD
-1654 NEAKT
+1654 
-1659 TLQKSISN
+1659 
-1667 PMNLALFNGNK
+1667 
-1678 DLQKQFNEQGKKIGD
+1678 
-1693 TINKLQNGQFDF
+1693 
-1705 GFNDLDAADY
+1705 GF
-1715 KKATYGGGND
+1715 K
-1725 TANRLNSDAKSG
+1725 NS
-1737 KGKSEKDDKKF
+1737 
-1748 DWIKVK
+1748 
-1754 IDKVRESYEKL
+1754 
-1765 MDEVNDSDNAYS
+1765 
-1777 TQLNFLD
+1777 
-1784 AAIDRQKEL
+1784 
-1793 IETEK
+1793 
-1798 LGIAGYQKEWEET
+1798 
-1811 SSKISDDIKN
+1811 
-1821 QIMNG
+1821 
-1826 DDVVSTY
+1826 
-1833 DGDKDEKLIKL
+1833 
-1844 IEAAQTAWNNLS
+1844 
-1856 DAQKQYTTDQKTL
+1856 
-1869 EDNEKSRY
+1869 
-1877 TKSIEW
+1877 
-1883 KQSEIDDL
+1883 
-1891 KEKADI
+1891 
-1897 EQTSYEK
+1897 
-1904 NIQLMDEAVK
+1904 
-1914 KSEELVATEKQHAE
+1914 
-1928 ETKKAWEKVRDQLK
+1928 
-1942 PEDVAGILSGNAN
+1942 
-1955 FEQYAESDPEYYEQY
+1955 
-1970 KEASKLYSEYIGANK
+1970 
-1985 DLQES
+1985 
-1990 ELKLEETRKQAYEKG
+1990 
-2005 IEYIDK
+2005 
-2011 QLSYISE
+2011 
-2018 LNDTASV
+2018 
-2025 EKDLI
+2025 
-2030 ESLGGIVTEGVYRDM
+2030 
-2045 ISNSKDM
+2045 
-2052 MDLYEQKMESIQSR
+2052 
-2066 MDSLKDTDSS
+2066 
-2076 EYYELLGQLQDCE
+2076 
-2089 TSLIECQK
+2089 
-2097 NQAEWN
+2097 
-2103 EAIIRLPIERI
+2103 
-2114 QKYLNEL
+2114 
-2121 ANIKQDLNN
+2121 
-2130 FLSQKSSVGIATNK
+2130 
-2144 EQYQQLISI
+2144 
-2153 DQAQIDKYTEQQKKL
+2153 
-2168 QNLLKNYKYG
+2168 
-2178 SEKFNETS
+2178 
-2186 SEIQEIDNA
+2186 
-2195 ISDLIV
+2195 
-2201 EMQDYNYQIARIP
+2201 
-2214 VDNLQ
+2214 
-2219 KVVDTLDNA
+2219 TLDNVKA
-2228 QTSIENLTAQQDAR
+2228 KDVVQTINIQMPIGGVLDEAAAR
-2242 GIDTTI
+2242 
-2248 DQYQTM
+2248 
-2254 IDLASKR
+2254 
-2261 IEVLSTQ
+2261 VLS
-2268 RQMLVQLQ
+2268 
-2276 SQFEKGSDRY
+2276 
-2286 TEIVSEIQDIDNTIS
+2286 
-2301 GLIANQYKWNK
+2301 
-2312 AMLQIPIDKLSNVND
+2312 
-2327 ELSAYSSI
+2327 
-2335 LSDVLSEYDSAL
+2335 
-2347 SGVTGTIDEQINKIN
+2347 
-2362 ELRDATEK
+2362 
-2370 EYEEKIKPL
+2370 
-2379 QKELD
+2379 KELPGY
-2384 LLEKTNEAR
+2384 LEKNG
-2393 SVQIALENAQ
+2393 
-2403 YELDKARQQK
+2403 K
-2413 KTQVIRNGQL
+2413 VIC
-2423 TYEADPDEIRDKQQ
+2423 
-2437 ALQDAEYNKAKYDL
+2437 
-2451 QKQIDSLEEE
+2451 
-2461 RDALL
+2461 
-2466 KSYDDQLDSLNKI
+2466 
-2479 KDKWSEITNQIQLAA
+2479 
-2494 DKAKAENL
+2494 
-2502 FGAGWEDKVLSGN
+2502 
-2515 DDDLYNM
+2515 NM
-2522 FKNLYTATSEQ
+2522 
-2533 KDKVDKQISSNE
+2533 V
-2545 RIADMMQIYADR
+2545 
-2557 FQSGAM
+2557 
-2563 TYDQAM
+2563 
-2569 AGINSLATSM
+2569 
-2579 KDGYSA
+2579 
-2585 LENLGDLMKAD
+2585 
-2596 NIADL
+2596 
-2601 GSIASSATNKISKS
+2601 
-2615 LTDLSS
+2615 
-2621 IMERVKNNY
+2621 
-2630 STMDP
+2630 
-2635 ATWEEVKH
+2635 
-2643 DVKEQAKA
+2643 
-2651 SESLSASMN
+2651 
-2660 EFNQYLGT
+2660 
-2668 FKENTEAINKYTKT
+2668 
-2682 WDDMR
+2682 
-2687 DDLQS
+2687 
-2692 QLESLKK
+2692 
-2699 AAEALEKMS
+2699 
-2708 SSSSSGRK
+2708 
-2716 HSSSGGSS
+2716 
-2724 SSGKESSGTTDVYY
+2724 
-2738 HGHYAYSSDS
+2738 
-2748 KGNAYDKN
+2748 
-2756 GNSVNKSD
+2756 
-2764 AWNSAKDYV
+2764 AKDM
-2773 NEKKNYTKKH
+2773 TK
-2783 DGIASGIVG
+2783 S
-2792 NNKTMSDNER
+2792 TR
-2802 ESRFKKLGMRELDT
+2802 
-2816 NEIWV
+2816 W
-2821 KALRD
+2821 
-2826 EVVLTKGQQ
+2826 
-2835 ETLLKNF
+2835 
-2842 DASMN
+2842 
-2847 VGIRTG
+2847 
-2853 AAIGMPTVQ
+2853 
-2862 PSKQVMNDVVNVEI
+2862 
-2876 GDINVHDVGDV
+2876 
-2887 NGFAKAV
+2887 
-2894 KTQIKPIMTQTFS
+2894 
-2907 RR
+2907 